1 MKKIDL
7 NINKNY
13 FTKKVNTFTSK
24 KLIQNPKKI
33 LKKKRIGAQ
42 TNYTSLYLN
51 QSSPYYNL
59 TKNPFLIKKD
69 YSNQELQ
76 TDKTCSSIKA
86 SYSKVNFYRSK
97 MRSARPKS
105 SSIKKLPILYNNNN
119 SSMNYNPSS
128 FIMNIEEERLNQEK
142 NQLNKMIKY
151 LNQQLNQLKKE
162 NEEKDIQLN
171 YEEKELKN
179 LIYSN
184 DSTEEEKDLYNIMVD
199 NNTNINKIEESKTLA
214 NNASYNLIFKIKK
227 EINNFNAKIMEEN
240 EKIEKLKSSFIYTK
254 LKEINIENNFIE
266 SQINKIASFLNN
278 SLNIKEVNDIK
289 MEEIENFEYNI
300 NVQNQIMEELENK
313 KKMLNQEELILKN
326 NIKNIGTDVEQ
337 IKKQME
343 KNTKELDALRQR
355 NKNLLKDK
363 VINSKI
369 IIRDEISSQTLAN
382 YYNSK
387 INRLK
392 KDIHFYKSK
401 LNHDEMLKSKIK
413 EQKTNMI
420 ESLKQIKNSNDYLPS
435 KLSVLKINIDNQIR
449 EEQKSQINNETIE
462 EPKNVLDEEKIE
474 KLKKI
479 YAKGRNYEKKLE
491 IKYKEIFE
499 KFKELY
505 NIYKEQ
511 NKTQGTNDEK
521 NQDENNTNNNGEN
534 QNEIEFGID
543 RNNPFY
549 TEEENN
555 NPELDLKFN
564 SIQYNQF
571 TYILFKNF
579 ESQGIVGQ
587 ESYSKIINPFVEYV
601 NGKKL
606 KYVQYPSDEF
616 NLVVEKFANI
626 ILDTINNN
634 NKYNHTLTK
643 TFLSALLI
651 NSECDIQKM
660 VEYFI
665 ILFSYTRDY
674 KTDEEK
680 YLKNIK
686 NVYTKEIKDILN
698 AINSYIENI
707 KDEKNEGNYDVY
719 FPLIKLKELIEEN
732 KINLKDKYVEFIF
745 YYLKQFDD
753 KNAKLDYLKYSKLND
768 LIPLSDDSKELQ
780 QDILL
785 TDDDNKK
792 LNTEPTK
799 QENFDNILNKN
810 KDNNIENY
818 NIDESSKKENN
829 FEENKTDESATEITI
844 DEYLKQLG
852 EAIESIKNGLKNE
865 NVSFKDF
872 VEDKKK
878 VTNVEGK
885 NIEYISIND
894 LNNKFKDIGVIL
906 SDLKLSCLCSK
917 YSLQNDLRLINIKSF
932 EEDLESK

>member
-1 MKKIDL
+1 MKKNDL
-7 NINKNY
+7 NIKQNY
-13 FTKKVNTFTSK
+13 FTKKANTFKSTR
-24 KLIQNPKKI
+24 LIQKPKKI
-33 LKKKRIGAQ
+33 LRKKGIEGQ
-42 TNYTSLYLN
+42 TSYSSLYLN
-51 QSSPYYNL
+51 QTSPYYNM
-59 TKNPFLIKKD
+59 TKNPFIIQKD
-69 YSNQELQ
+69 YLNQELQ
-76 TDKTCSSIKA
+76 TDKICSTLKA
-86 SYSKVNFYRSK
+86 SHNKTNFYKTK
-97 MRSARPKS
+97 MRSVRPLS
-105 SSIKKLPILYNNNN
+105 SSIKKLPVLNNNNN
-119 SSMNYNPSS
+119 SSMNFYPNS

-142 NQLNKMIKY
+142 NQLIKMIKY
-151 LNQQLNQLKKE
+151 LNLQLNQLKKE
-162 NEEKDIQLN
+162 NEEKDVLLN
-171 YEEKELKN
+171 HEEKELKS
-179 LIYSN
+179 LIYNN
-184 DSTEEEKDLYNIMVD
+184 DLTEEEKDLYNIMVD
-199 NNTNINKIEESKTLA
+199 SPNEVNNLEESKSMA
-214 NNASYNLIFKIKK
+214 NNASYNLIFKIKR
-227 EINNFNAKIMEEN
+227 EINNIKAKIMEED
-240 EKIEKLKSSFIYTK
+240 EKIGKLKSSLMYTK
-254 LKEINIENNFIE
+254 LKEINTENNFIE
-266 SQINKIASFLNN
+266 SQINKIASLLNN

-289 MEEIENFEYNI
+289 MEEIENFQYNI
-300 NVQNQIMEELENK
+300 NVQNQILEELENK
-313 KKMLNQEELILKN
+313 KKMLIQEELMMKN
-326 NIKNIGTDVEQ
+326 NIKNIGTDAEQ
-337 IKKQME
+337 MKKQVQ
-343 KNTKELDALRQR
+343 KNTKELDSLRQR

-363 VINSKI
+363 VINSKV
-369 IIRDEISSQTLAN
+369 IIRDEMSHQTLSHF
-382 YYNSK
+382 YYTK
-387 INRLK
+387 INQLK

-401 LNHDEMLKSKIK
+401 LNHDEILKSQIK
-413 EQKTNMI
+413 EQKNKVI
-420 ESLKQIKNSNDYLPS
+420 ESLKHARNNNNIPTDLSILKTNIENQIK
-435 KLSVLKINIDNQIR
+435 
-449 EEQKSQINNETIE
+449 EEQKSQVNNATIE
-462 EPKNVLDEEKIE
+462 EPKGILDEEKIE

-479 YAKGRNYEKKLE
+479 YAKGRNYEKQLE
-491 IKYKEIFE
+491 NKYKEIFE
-499 KFKELY
+499 KFKTVYEA
-505 NIYKEQ
+505 YKEQ
-511 NKTQGTNDEK
+511 NKTQKEK
-521 NQDENNTNNNGEN
+521 NQEENNDN
-534 QNEIEFGID
+534 QSEIEFGID

-616 NLVVEKFANI
+616 NLVVEKFTNI

>member
-1 MKKIDL
+1 MKKNDL
-7 NINKNY
+7 NIKQNY
-13 FTKKVNTFTSK
+13 FTKKANTFKSTR
-24 KLIQNPKKI
+24 LIQKPKKI
-33 LKKKRIGAQ
+33 LRKKGIEGQ
-42 TNYTSLYLN
+42 TSYSSLYLN
-51 QSSPYYNL
+51 QTSPYYNM
-59 TKNPFLIKKD
+59 TKNPFIIQKD
-69 YSNQELQ
+69 YLNQELQ
-76 TDKTCSSIKA
+76 TDKICSTLKA
-86 SYSKVNFYRSK
+86 SHNKTNFYKTK
-97 MRSARPKS
+97 MRSVRPLS
-105 SSIKKLPILYNNNN
+105 SSIKKLPVLNNNNNN
-119 SSMNYNPSS
+119 SSMNFYPNS

-142 NQLNKMIKY
+142 NQLIKMIKY
-151 LNQQLNQLKKE
+151 LNLQLNQLKKE
-162 NEEKDIQLN
+162 NEEKDVLLN
-171 YEEKELKN
+171 HEEKELKS
-179 LIYSN
+179 LIYNN
-184 DSTEEEKDLYNIMVD
+184 DLTEEEKDLYNIMVD
-199 NNTNINKIEESKTLA
+199 SPNEVNNLEESKSMT
-214 NNASYNLIFKIKK
+214 NNASYNLIFKIKR
-227 EINNFNAKIMEEN
+227 EINNIKAKIMEED
-240 EKIEKLKSSFIYTK
+240 EKIGKLKSSLMYTK
-254 LKEINIENNFIE
+254 LKEINTENNFIE
-266 SQINKIASFLNN
+266 SQINKIASLLNN

-289 MEEIENFEYNI
+289 MEEIENFQYNI
-300 NVQNQIMEELENK
+300 NVQNQILEELENK
-313 KKMLNQEELILKN
+313 KKMLIQEELMMKN
-326 NIKNIGTDVEQ
+326 NIKNIGTDAEQ
-337 IKKQME
+337 MKKQVQ
-343 KNTKELDALRQR
+343 KNTKELDSLRQR

-363 VINSKI
+363 VINSKV
-369 IIRDEISSQTLAN
+369 IIRDEMSHQTLSHF
-382 YYNSK
+382 YYTK
-387 INRLK
+387 INQLK

-401 LNHDEMLKSKIK
+401 LNHDEILKSQIK
-413 EQKTNMI
+413 EQKNKVI
-420 ESLKQIKNSNDYLPS
+420 ESLKHARNNNNIPTDLSILKTNLENQIK
-435 KLSVLKINIDNQIR
+435 
-449 EEQKSQINNETIE
+449 EEQKSQVNNVTIE
-462 EPKNVLDEEKIE
+462 EPKGILDEEKIE

-479 YAKGRNYEKKLE
+479 YAKGRNYEKQLE
-491 IKYKEIFE
+491 NKYKEIFE
-499 KFKELY
+499 KFKTVYEA
-505 NIYKEQ
+505 YKEQ
-511 NKTQGTNDEK
+511 NKTQKEK
-521 NQDENNTNNNGEN
+521 NQEENNDN
-534 QNEIEFGID
+534 QSEIEFGID

-579 ESQGIVGQ
+579 ESKGIVGQ

-616 NLVVEKFANI
+616 NLAVEKFANI

>member
-1 MKKIDL
+1 MKKNDL
-7 NINKNY
+7 NIKQNY
-13 FTKKVNTFTSK
+13 FTKKANTFKSTR
-24 KLIQNPKKI
+24 LIQKPKKI
-33 LKKKRIGAQ
+33 LRKKGIEGQ
-42 TNYTSLYLN
+42 TSYSSLYLN
-51 QSSPYYNL
+51 QTSPYYNM
-59 TKNPFLIKKD
+59 TKNPFIIQKD
-69 YSNQELQ
+69 YLNQELQ
-76 TDKTCSSIKA
+76 TDKICSTLKA
-86 SYSKVNFYRSK
+86 SHNKTNFYKTK
-97 MRSARPKS
+97 MRSVRPLS
-105 SSIKKLPILYNNNN
+105 SSIKKLPVLNNNNNN
-119 SSMNYNPSS
+119 SSMNFYPNS

-142 NQLNKMIKY
+142 NQLIKMIKY
-151 LNQQLNQLKKE
+151 LNLQLNQLKKE
-162 NEEKDIQLN
+162 NEEKDVLLN
-171 YEEKELKN
+171 HEEKELKS
-179 LIYSN
+179 LIYNN
-184 DSTEEEKDLYNIMVD
+184 DLTEEEKDLYNIMVD
-199 NNTNINKIEESKTLA
+199 SPNEVNNLEESKSMA
-214 NNASYNLIFKIKK
+214 NNASYNLIFKIKR
-227 EINNFNAKIMEEN
+227 EINNIKAKIMEED
-240 EKIEKLKSSFIYTK
+240 EKIGKLKSSLMYTK
-254 LKEINIENNFIE
+254 LKEINTENNFIE

-289 MEEIENFEYNI
+289 MEEIENFQYNI
-300 NVQNQIMEELENK
+300 NVQNQILEELENK
-313 KKMLNQEELILKN
+313 KKMLIQEELMMKN
-326 NIKNIGTDVEQ
+326 NIKNIGTDAEQ
-337 IKKQME
+337 MKKQVQ
-343 KNTKELDALRQR
+343 KNTKELDSLRQR

-363 VINSKI
+363 VINSKV
-369 IIRDEISSQTLAN
+369 IIRDEMSHQTLSHF
-382 YYNSK
+382 YYTK
-387 INRLK
+387 INQLK

-401 LNHDEMLKSKIK
+401 LNHDEILKSQIK
-413 EQKTNMI
+413 EQKNKVI
-420 ESLKQIKNSNDYLPS
+420 ESLKHAKNNSNIPTDLSILKTNLENQIK
-435 KLSVLKINIDNQIR
+435 
-449 EEQKSQINNETIE
+449 EEQKSQVNNVTIE
-462 EPKNVLDEEKIE
+462 EPKGILDEEKIE

-479 YAKGRNYEKKLE
+479 YAKGRNYEKQLE
-491 IKYKEIFE
+491 NKYKEIFE
-499 KFKELY
+499 KFKTVYEA
-505 NIYKEQ
+505 YKEQ
-511 NKTQGTNDEK
+511 NKTQKEK
-521 NQDENNTNNNGEN
+521 NQEENNDN
-534 QNEIEFGID
+534 QSEIEFGID

-616 NLVVEKFANI
+616 NLVVEKFTNI

>member
-1 MKKIDL
+1 MKKNDL
-7 NINKNY
+7 NIKQNY
-13 FTKKVNTFTSK
+13 FTKKANTFKSTR
-24 KLIQNPKKI
+24 LIQKPKKI
-33 LKKKRIGAQ
+33 LRKKGIEGQ
-42 TNYTSLYLN
+42 TSYSSLYLN
-51 QSSPYYNL
+51 QTSPYYNM
-59 TKNPFLIKKD
+59 TKNPFIIQKD
-69 YSNQELQ
+69 YLNQELQ
-76 TDKTCSSIKA
+76 TDKICSTLKA
-86 SYSKVNFYRSK
+86 SHNKTNFYKTK
-97 MRSARPKS
+97 MRSVRPLS
-105 SSIKKLPILYNNNN
+105 SSIKKLPVLNNNNNN
-119 SSMNYNPSS
+119 SSMNFYPNS

-142 NQLNKMIKY
+142 NQLIKMIKY
-151 LNQQLNQLKKE
+151 LNLQLNQLKKE
-162 NEEKDIQLN
+162 NEEKDVLLN
-171 YEEKELKN
+171 HEEKELKS
-179 LIYSN
+179 LIYNN
-184 DSTEEEKDLYNIMVD
+184 DLTEEEKDLYNIMVD
-199 NNTNINKIEESKTLA
+199 SPNEVNNLEESKSMA
-214 NNASYNLIFKIKK
+214 NNASYNLIFKIKR
-227 EINNFNAKIMEEN
+227 EINNIKAKIMEED
-240 EKIEKLKSSFIYTK
+240 EKIGKLKSSLMYTK
-254 LKEINIENNFIE
+254 LKEINTENNFIE
-266 SQINKIASFLNN
+266 SQINKIASLLNN

-289 MEEIENFEYNI
+289 MEEIENFQYNI
-300 NVQNQIMEELENK
+300 NVQNQILEELENK
-313 KKMLNQEELILKN
+313 KKMLIQEELMMKN
-326 NIKNIGTDVEQ
+326 NIKNIGTDAEQ
-337 IKKQME
+337 MKKQVQ
-343 KNTKELDALRQR
+343 KNTKELDSLRQR

-363 VINSKI
+363 VINSKV
-369 IIRDEISSQTLAN
+369 IIRDEMSHQTLSHF
-382 YYNSK
+382 YYTK
-387 INRLK
+387 INQLK

-401 LNHDEMLKSKIK
+401 LNHDEILKSQIK
-413 EQKTNMI
+413 EQKNKVI
-420 ESLKQIKNSNDYLPS
+420 ESLKHAKNNSNIPTDLSILKTNLENQIK
-435 KLSVLKINIDNQIR
+435 
-449 EEQKSQINNETIE
+449 EEQKSQVNNVTIE
-462 EPKNVLDEEKIE
+462 EPKGILDEEKIE

-479 YAKGRNYEKKLE
+479 YAKGRNYEKQLE
-491 IKYKEIFE
+491 NKYKEIFE
-499 KFKELY
+499 KFKTVYEA
-505 NIYKEQ
+505 YKEQ
-511 NKTQGTNDEK
+511 NKTQKEK
-521 NQDENNTNNNGEN
+521 NQEENNDN
-534 QNEIEFGID
+534 QSEIEFGID

>member
-1 MKKIDL
+1 MKKNDL
-7 NINKNY
+7 NIKQNY
-13 FTKKVNTFTSK
+13 FTKKANTFKSTR
-24 KLIQNPKKI
+24 LIQKPKKI
-33 LKKKRIGAQ
+33 LRKKGIEGQ
-42 TNYTSLYLN
+42 TSYSSLYLN
-51 QSSPYYNL
+51 QTSPYYNM
-59 TKNPFLIKKD
+59 TKNPFIIQKD
-69 YSNQELQ
+69 YLNQELQ
-76 TDKTCSSIKA
+76 TDKICSTLKA
-86 SYSKVNFYRSK
+86 SHNKTNFYKTK
-97 MRSARPKS
+97 MRSVRPLS
-105 SSIKKLPILYNNNN
+105 SSIKKLPVLNNNNNN
-119 SSMNYNPSS
+119 SSMNFYPNS

-142 NQLNKMIKY
+142 NQLIKMIKY
-151 LNQQLNQLKKE
+151 LNLQLNQLKKE
-162 NEEKDIQLN
+162 NEEKDVLLN
-171 YEEKELKN
+171 HEEKELKS
-179 LIYSN
+179 LIYNN
-184 DSTEEEKDLYNIMVD
+184 DLTEEEKDLYNIMVD
-199 NNTNINKIEESKTLA
+199 SPNEVNNLEESKSMA
-214 NNASYNLIFKIKK
+214 NNASYNLIFKIKR
-227 EINNFNAKIMEEN
+227 EINNIKAKIMEED
-240 EKIEKLKSSFIYTK
+240 EKIGKLKSSLMYTK
-254 LKEINIENNFIE
+254 LKEINTENNFIE
-266 SQINKIASFLNN
+266 SQINKIASLLNN

-289 MEEIENFEYNI
+289 MEEIENYQYNI
-300 NVQNQIMEELENK
+300 NVQNQILEELENK
-313 KKMLNQEELILKN
+313 KKMLIQEELMMKN
-326 NIKNIGTDVEQ
+326 NIKNIGTDAEQ
-337 IKKQME
+337 MKKQVQ
-343 KNTKELDALRQR
+343 KNTKELDSLRQR

-363 VINSKI
+363 VINSKV
-369 IIRDEISSQTLAN
+369 IIRDEMSHQTLSN
-382 YYNSK
+382 FYYSK
-387 INRLK
+387 INQLK

-401 LNHDEMLKSKIK
+401 LNHDEILKSQIK
-413 EQKTNMI
+413 EQKNKVI
-420 ESLKQIKNSNDYLPS
+420 ESLKHAKNNSNIPTDLSILKTNLENQIK
-435 KLSVLKINIDNQIR
+435 
-449 EEQKSQINNETIE
+449 EEQKSQVNNVTIE
-462 EPKNVLDEEKIE
+462 EPKGILDEEKIE

-479 YAKGRNYEKKLE
+479 YAKGRNYEKQLE
-491 IKYKEIFE
+491 NKYKEIFE
-499 KFKELY
+499 KFKTVYEA
-505 NIYKEQ
+505 YKEQ
-511 NKTQGTNDEK
+511 NKTQKEK
-521 NQDENNTNNNGEN
+521 NQEENNDN
-534 QNEIEFGID
+534 QSEIEFGID

>member
-1 MKKIDL
+1 MKKNDL
-7 NINKNY
+7 NIKQNY
-13 FTKKVNTFTSK
+13 FTKKANTFKSTR
-24 KLIQNPKKI
+24 LIQKPKKI
-33 LKKKRIGAQ
+33 LRKKGIEGQ
-42 TNYTSLYLN
+42 TSYSSLYLN
-51 QSSPYYNL
+51 QTSPYYNM
-59 TKNPFLIKKD
+59 TKNPFIIQKD
-69 YSNQELQ
+69 YLNQELQ
-76 TDKTCSSIKA
+76 TDKICSTLKA
-86 SYSKVNFYRSK
+86 SHNKTNFYKTK
-97 MRSARPKS
+97 MRSVRPLS
-105 SSIKKLPILYNNNN
+105 SSIKKLPVLNNNNNN
-119 SSMNYNPSS
+119 SSMNFYPNS

-142 NQLNKMIKY
+142 NQLIKMIKY
-151 LNQQLNQLKKE
+151 LNLQLNQLKKE
-162 NEEKDIQLN
+162 NEEKDVLLN
-171 YEEKELKN
+171 HEEKELKS
-179 LIYSN
+179 LIYNN
-184 DSTEEEKDLYNIMVD
+184 DLTEEEKDLYNIMVD
-199 NNTNINKIEESKTLA
+199 SPNEVNNLEESKSMA
-214 NNASYNLIFKIKK
+214 NNASYNLIFKIKR
-227 EINNFNAKIMEEN
+227 EINNIKAKIMEED
-240 EKIEKLKSSFIYTK
+240 EKIGKLKSSLMYTK
-254 LKEINIENNFIE
+254 LKEINTENNFIE

-289 MEEIENFEYNI
+289 MEEIENFQYNI
-300 NVQNQIMEELENK
+300 NVQNQILEELENK
-313 KKMLNQEELILKN
+313 KKMLIQEELMMKN
-326 NIKNIGTDVEQ
+326 NIKNIGTDAEQ
-337 IKKQME
+337 MKKQVQ
-343 KNTKELDALRQR
+343 KNTKELDSLRQR

-363 VINSKI
+363 VINSKV
-369 IIRDEISSQTLAN
+369 IIRDEMSHQTLSHF
-382 YYNSK
+382 YYTK
-387 INRLK
+387 INQLK

-401 LNHDEMLKSKIK
+401 LNHDEILKSQIK
-413 EQKTNMI
+413 EQKNKVI
-420 ESLKQIKNSNDYLPS
+420 DSLKHARNNNNIPTDLSILKTNLENQIK
-435 KLSVLKINIDNQIR
+435 
-449 EEQKSQINNETIE
+449 EEQKSQVNNVTIE
-462 EPKNVLDEEKIE
+462 EPKGILDEEKIE

-479 YAKGRNYEKKLE
+479 YAKGRNYEKQLE
-491 IKYKEIFE
+491 NKYKEIFE
-499 KFKELY
+499 KFKTVYEA
-505 NIYKEQ
+505 YKEQ
-511 NKTQGTNDEK
+511 NKTQKEK
-521 NQDENNTNNNGEN
+521 NQEENNDN
-534 QNEIEFGID
+534 QSEIEFGID

>member
-1 MKKIDL
+1 MKKNDL
-7 NINKNY
+7 NIKQNY
-13 FTKKVNTFTSK
+13 FTKKANTFKSTR
-24 KLIQNPKKI
+24 LIQKPKKI
-33 LKKKRIGAQ
+33 LRKKGIEGQ
-42 TNYTSLYLN
+42 TSYSSLYLN
-51 QSSPYYNL
+51 QTSPYYNM
-59 TKNPFLIKKD
+59 TKNPFIIQKD
-69 YSNQELQ
+69 YLNQELQ
-76 TDKTCSSIKA
+76 TDKICSTLKA
-86 SYSKVNFYRSK
+86 SHNKTNFYKTK
-97 MRSARPKS
+97 MRSVRPLS
-105 SSIKKLPILYNNNN
+105 SSIKKLPVLNNNNNN
-119 SSMNYNPSS
+119 SSMNFYPNS

-142 NQLNKMIKY
+142 NQLIKMIKY
-151 LNQQLNQLKKE
+151 LNLQLNQLKKE
-162 NEEKDIQLN
+162 NEEKDVLLN
-171 YEEKELKN
+171 HEEKELKS
-179 LIYSN
+179 LIYNN
-184 DSTEEEKDLYNIMVD
+184 DLTEEEKDLYNIMVD
-199 NNTNINKIEESKTLA
+199 SPNEVNNLEESKSMA
-214 NNASYNLIFKIKK
+214 NNASYNLIFKIKR
-227 EINNFNAKIMEEN
+227 EINNIKAKIMEED
-240 EKIEKLKSSFIYTK
+240 EKIGKLKSSLMYTK
-254 LKEINIENNFIE
+254 LKEINTENNFIE
-266 SQINKIASFLNN
+266 SQINKIASLLNN

-289 MEEIENFEYNI
+289 MEEIENFQYNI
-300 NVQNQIMEELENK
+300 NVQNQILEELENK
-313 KKMLNQEELILKN
+313 KKMLIQEELMMKN
-326 NIKNIGTDVEQ
+326 NIKNIGTDAEQ
-337 IKKQME
+337 MKKQVQ
-343 KNTKELDALRQR
+343 KNTKELDSLRQR

-363 VINSKI
+363 VINSKV
-369 IIRDEISSQTLAN
+369 IIRDEMSHQTLSHF
-382 YYNSK
+382 YYTK
-387 INRLK
+387 INQLK

-401 LNHDEMLKSKIK
+401 LNHDEILKSQIK
-413 EQKTNMI
+413 EQKNKVI
-420 ESLKQIKNSNDYLPS
+420 ESLKHARNNSNIPTDLSILKTNLENQIK
-435 KLSVLKINIDNQIR
+435 
-449 EEQKSQINNETIE
+449 EEQKSQVNNVTIE
-462 EPKNVLDEEKIE
+462 EPKGILDEEKIE

-479 YAKGRNYEKKLE
+479 YAKGRNYEKQLE
-491 IKYKEIFE
+491 NKYKEIFE
-499 KFKELY
+499 KFKTVYEA
-505 NIYKEQ
+505 YKEQ
-511 NKTQGTNDEK
+511 NKTQKEK
-521 NQDENNTNNNGEN
+521 NQEENNDN
-534 QNEIEFGID
+534 QSEIEFGID

-616 NLVVEKFANI
+616 NLVVEKFTNI
-626 ILDTINNN
+626 ISDTINNN

>member
-1 MKKIDL
+1 MKKNDL
-7 NINKNY
+7 NIKQNY
-13 FTKKVNTFTSK
+13 FTKKANTFKSTR
-24 KLIQNPKKI
+24 LIQKPKKI
-33 LKKKRIGAQ
+33 LRKKGTEGKA
-42 TNYTSLYLN
+42 NYSALYLN
-51 QSSPYYNL
+51 QTSPYYNM
-59 TKNPFLIKKD
+59 TKNPFIIQKD
-69 YSNQELQ
+69 YLNQELQ
-76 TDKTCSSIKA
+76 TDKTCSTLKA
-86 SYSKVNFYRSK
+86 SHNNMNYYKTK
-97 MRSARPKS
+97 MRRVRPLS
-105 SSIKKLPILYNNNN
+105 SSIKKLPVLYNNNN
-119 SSMNYNPSS
+119 SSMSFYPNS

-142 NQLNKMIKY
+142 NQLIKMIKC
-151 LNQQLNQLKKE
+151 LNLQLNQLKKE
-162 NEEKDIQLN
+162 NEEKDILLN
-171 YEEKELKN
+171 HEEKELKN
-179 LIYSN
+179 LIYNN
-184 DSTEEEKDLYNIMVD
+184 DLTEEEKDLYNIMVD
-199 NNTNINKIEESKTLA
+199 SPSEVNKLEESKTMG
-214 NNASYNLIFKIKK
+214 NNASYNLIFKIRR
-227 EINNFNAKIMEEN
+227 EINNIKAKIMEED
-240 EKIEKLKSSFIYTK
+240 EKIGKLKSSLIYTK
-254 LKEINIENNFIE
+254 LKEINTENNFIE
-266 SQINKIASFLNN
+266 SQINKIASLLNN
-278 SLNIKEVNDIK
+278 SLNVKEVNDIK
-289 MEEIENFEYNI
+289 MEEIENFQYNI
-300 NVQNQIMEELENK
+300 NVQNQILEELENK
-313 KKMLNQEELILKN
+313 KKMLIQEELMMKN
-326 NIKNIGTDVEQ
+326 NIKNIGTDAEQ
-337 IKKQME
+337 MKKLVQ
-343 KNTKELDALRQR
+343 KNTKELDSLRQK

-363 VINSKI
+363 VINSKV
-369 IIRDEISSQTLAN
+369 IIRDEMSQQTLSH
-382 YYNSK
+382 YYYSK
-387 INRLK
+387 INQLK

-401 LNHDEMLKSKIK
+401 LNHDEILKSQIK
-413 EQKTNMI
+413 EQKNKVI
-420 ESLKQIKNSNDYLPS
+420 ESLKNAKNNSNIPSELSILKTNIENQIK
-435 KLSVLKINIDNQIR
+435 
-449 EEQKSQINNETIE
+449 EEQKSHINNETIE
-462 EPKNVLDEEKIE
+462 EPKGILDEEKIE

-479 YAKGRNYEKKLE
+479 YAKGRNYEKQLE
-491 IKYKEIFE
+491 NKYKEIFE
-499 KFKELY
+499 KFKTVYEA
-505 NIYKEQ
+505 YKEQ
-511 NKTQGTNDEK
+511 NKTQKEK
-521 NQDENNTNNNGEN
+521 NQEENNDN
-534 QNEIEFGID
+534 QSEIEFGID

-555 NPELDLKFN
+555 NPEFDLKFN

-587 ESYSKIINPFVEYV
+587 ESYTKIINPFVEFV
-601 NGKKL
+601 NDKKL

-616 NLVVEKFANI
+616 ELVVEKFANI
-626 ILDTINNN
+626 ILDTINSN

-651 NSECDIQKM
+651 NSECDLQKM

-680 YLKNIK
+680 YLKNLK
-686 NVYTKEIKDILN
+686 NVYSKEIKDILN
-698 AINSYIENI
+698 AINSYIENT
-707 KDEKNEGNYDVY
+707 KDEKNEERYDVY

-753 KNAKLDYLKYSKLND
+753 KNAKLDYLQYSKLND
-768 LIPLSDDSKELQ
+768 LIPLSDDSKEMQ

-810 KDNNIENY
+810 KDNNIENF
-818 NIDESSKKENN
+818 NIEESSKKENN

-865 NVSFKDF
+865 NISFKDF

-878 VTNVEGK
+878 VTNLEGK

>member
-1 MKKIDL
+1 MKKNDL
-7 NINKNY
+7 NIKQNY
-13 FTKKVNTFTSK
+13 FTKKANTFKSTR
-24 KLIQNPKKI
+24 LIQKPKKI
-33 LKKKRIGAQ
+33 LRKKGIEGQ
-42 TNYTSLYLN
+42 TSYSSLYLN
-51 QSSPYYNL
+51 QTSPYYNM
-59 TKNPFLIKKD
+59 TKNPFIIQKD
-69 YSNQELQ
+69 YLNQELQ
-76 TDKTCSSIKA
+76 TDKICSTLKA
-86 SYSKVNFYRSK
+86 SHNKTNFYKTK
-97 MRSARPKS
+97 MRSVRPLS
-105 SSIKKLPILYNNNN
+105 SSIKKLPVLNNNNNN
-119 SSMNYNPSS
+119 SSMNFYPNS

-142 NQLNKMIKY
+142 NQLIKMIKY
-151 LNQQLNQLKKE
+151 LNLQLNQLKKE
-162 NEEKDIQLN
+162 NEEKDVLLN
-171 YEEKELKN
+171 HEEKELKS
-179 LIYSN
+179 LIYNN
-184 DSTEEEKDLYNIMVD
+184 DLTEEEKDLYNIMVD
-199 NNTNINKIEESKTLA
+199 SPNEVNNLEESKSMA
-214 NNASYNLIFKIKK
+214 NNASYNLIFKIKR
-227 EINNFNAKIMEEN
+227 EINNIKAKIMEED
-240 EKIEKLKSSFIYTK
+240 EKIGKLKSSLMYTK
-254 LKEINIENNFIE
+254 LKEINTENNFIE

-289 MEEIENFEYNI
+289 MEEIENFQYNI
-300 NVQNQIMEELENK
+300 NVQNQILEELENK
-313 KKMLNQEELILKN
+313 KKMLIQEELMMKN
-326 NIKNIGTDVEQ
+326 NIKNIGTDAEQ
-337 IKKQME
+337 MKKQVQ
-343 KNTKELDALRQR
+343 KNTKELDSLRQR

-363 VINSKI
+363 VINSKV
-369 IIRDEISSQTLAN
+369 IIRDEMSHQTLSHF
-382 YYNSK
+382 YYTK
-387 INRLK
+387 INQLK

-401 LNHDEMLKSKIK
+401 LNHDEILKSQIK
-413 EQKTNMI
+413 EQKNKVI
-420 ESLKQIKNSNDYLPS
+420 ESLKHAKNNSNIPTDLSILKTYLENQIK
-435 KLSVLKINIDNQIR
+435 
-449 EEQKSQINNETIE
+449 EEQNSQVNNATIE
-462 EPKNVLDEEKIE
+462 EPKGILDEEKIE

-479 YAKGRNYEKKLE
+479 YAKGRNYEKQLE
-491 IKYKEIFE
+491 NKYKEIFE
-499 KFKELY
+499 KFKTVYEA
-505 NIYKEQ
+505 YKEQ
-511 NKTQGTNDEK
+511 NKTQKEK
-521 NQDENNTNNNGEN
+521 NQEENNDN
-534 QNEIEFGID
+534 QSEIEFGID

-872 VEDKKK
+872 VGDKKK

>member
-1 MKKIDL
+1 MKKNDL
-7 NINKNY
+7 NIKQNY
-13 FTKKVNTFTSK
+13 FTKKANTFKSTR
-24 KLIQNPKKI
+24 LIQKPKKI
-33 LKKKRIGAQ
+33 LRKKGIEGQ
-42 TNYTSLYLN
+42 TSYSSLYLN
-51 QSSPYYNL
+51 QTSPYYNM
-59 TKNPFLIKKD
+59 TKNPFIIQKD
-69 YSNQELQ
+69 YLNQELQ
-76 TDKTCSSIKA
+76 TDKICSTLKA
-86 SYSKVNFYRSK
+86 SHNKTNFYKTK
-97 MRSARPKS
+97 MRSVRPLS
-105 SSIKKLPILYNNNN
+105 SSIKKLPVLNNNNNN
-119 SSMNYNPSS
+119 SSMNFYPNS

-142 NQLNKMIKY
+142 NQLIKMIKY
-151 LNQQLNQLKKE
+151 LNLQLNQLKKE
-162 NEEKDIQLN
+162 NEEKDVLLN
-171 YEEKELKN
+171 HEEKELKS
-179 LIYSN
+179 LIYNN
-184 DSTEEEKDLYNIMVD
+184 DLTEEEKDLYNIMVD
-199 NNTNINKIEESKTLA
+199 SPNEVNNLEESKSMA
-214 NNASYNLIFKIKK
+214 NNASYNLIFKIKR
-227 EINNFNAKIMEEN
+227 EINNIKAKIMEED
-240 EKIEKLKSSFIYTK
+240 EKIGKLKSSLMYTK
-254 LKEINIENNFIE
+254 LKEINTENNFIE
-266 SQINKIASFLNN
+266 SQINKIASLLNN
-278 SLNIKEVNDIK
+278 SLTIKEVNDIK
-289 MEEIENFEYNI
+289 MEEIENFQYNI
-300 NVQNQIMEELENK
+300 NVQNQILEELENK
-313 KKMLNQEELILKN
+313 KKMLIQEELMMKN
-326 NIKNIGTDVEQ
+326 NIKNIGTDAEQ
-337 IKKQME
+337 MKKQVQ
-343 KNTKELDALRQR
+343 KNTKELDSLRQR

-363 VINSKI
+363 VINSKV
-369 IIRDEISSQTLAN
+369 IIRDEMSHQTLSHF
-382 YYNSK
+382 YYTK
-387 INRLK
+387 INQLK

-401 LNHDEMLKSKIK
+401 LNHDEILKSQIK
-413 EQKTNMI
+413 EQKNKVI
-420 ESLKQIKNSNDYLPS
+420 ESLKHTKNNSNIPTDLSILKTNLENQIK
-435 KLSVLKINIDNQIR
+435 
-449 EEQKSQINNETIE
+449 EEQKSQVNNVTIE
-462 EPKNVLDEEKIE
+462 EPKGILDEEKIE

-479 YAKGRNYEKKLE
+479 YAKGRNYEKQLE
-491 IKYKEIFE
+491 NKYKEIFE
-499 KFKELY
+499 KFKTVYEA
-505 NIYKEQ
+505 YKEQ
-511 NKTQGTNDEK
+511 NKTQKEK
-521 NQDENNTNNNGEN
+521 NQEENNDN
-534 QNEIEFGID
+534 QSEIEFGID

-601 NGKKL
+601 NSKKL

-626 ILDTINNN
+626 ILNTINNN

>member
-1 MKKIDL
+1 MKKNDL
-7 NINKNY
+7 NIKQNY
-13 FTKKVNTFTSK
+13 FTKKANTFKSTR
-24 KLIQNPKKI
+24 LIQKPKKI
-33 LKKKRIGAQ
+33 LRKKGIEGQ
-42 TNYTSLYLN
+42 TSYSSLYLN
-51 QSSPYYNL
+51 QTSPYYNM
-59 TKNPFLIKKD
+59 TKNPFIIQKD
-69 YSNQELQ
+69 YLNQELQ
-76 TDKTCSSIKA
+76 TDKICSTLKA
-86 SYSKVNFYRSK
+86 SHNKTNFYKTK
-97 MRSARPKS
+97 MRSVRPLS
-105 SSIKKLPILYNNNN
+105 SSIKKLPVLNNNNN
-119 SSMNYNPSS
+119 SSMNFYPNS

-142 NQLNKMIKY
+142 NQLIKMIKY
-151 LNQQLNQLKKE
+151 LNLQLNQLKKE
-162 NEEKDIQLN
+162 NEEKDVLLN
-171 YEEKELKN
+171 HEEKELKS
-179 LIYSN
+179 LIYNN
-184 DSTEEEKDLYNIMVD
+184 DLTEEEKDLYNIMVD
-199 NNTNINKIEESKTLA
+199 SPNEVNNLEESKSMA
-214 NNASYNLIFKIKK
+214 NNASYNLIFKIKR
-227 EINNFNAKIMEEN
+227 EINNIKAKIMEED
-240 EKIEKLKSSFIYTK
+240 EKIGKLKSSLMYTK
-254 LKEINIENNFIE
+254 LKEINTENNFIE
-266 SQINKIASFLNN
+266 SQINKIASLLNN

-289 MEEIENFEYNI
+289 MEEIENYQYNI
-300 NVQNQIMEELENK
+300 NVQNQILEELENK
-313 KKMLNQEELILKN
+313 KKMLIQEELMMKN
-326 NIKNIGTDVEQ
+326 NIKNIGTDAEQ
-337 IKKQME
+337 MKKQVQ
-343 KNTKELDALRQR
+343 KNTKELDSLRQR

-363 VINSKI
+363 VINSKV
-369 IIRDEISSQTLAN
+369 IIRDEMSHQTLSHF
-382 YYNSK
+382 YYTK
-387 INRLK
+387 INQLK

-401 LNHDEMLKSKIK
+401 LNHDEILKSQIK
-413 EQKTNMI
+413 EQKNKVI
-420 ESLKQIKNSNDYLPS
+420 ESLKHARNNSNIPTDLSILKTNLENQIK
-435 KLSVLKINIDNQIR
+435 
-449 EEQKSQINNETIE
+449 EEQKSQVNNVTIE
-462 EPKNVLDEEKIE
+462 EPKGILDEEKIE

-479 YAKGRNYEKKLE
+479 YAKGRNYEKQLE
-491 IKYKEIFE
+491 NKYKEIFE
-499 KFKELY
+499 KFKTVYEA
-505 NIYKEQ
+505 YKEQ
-511 NKTQGTNDEK
+511 NKTQKEK
-521 NQDENNTNNNGEN
+521 NQEENNDN
-534 QNEIEFGID
+534 QSEIEFGID

>member
-1 MKKIDL
+1 M
-7 NINKNY
+7 
-13 FTKKVNTFTSK
+13 
-24 KLIQNPKKI
+24 
-33 LKKKRIGAQ
+33 
-42 TNYTSLYLN
+42 
-51 QSSPYYNL
+51 
-59 TKNPFLIKKD
+59 TKNPFIIQKD
-69 YSNQELQ
+69 YLNQELQ
-76 TDKTCSSIKA
+76 TDKICSTLKA
-86 SYSKVNFYRSK
+86 SHNKTNFYKTK
-97 MRSARPKS
+97 MRSVRPLS
-105 SSIKKLPILYNNNN
+105 SSIKKLPVLNNNNNN
-119 SSMNYNPSS
+119 SSMNFYPNS

-142 NQLNKMIKY
+142 NQLIKMIKY
-151 LNQQLNQLKKE
+151 LNLQLNQLKKE
-162 NEEKDIQLN
+162 NEEKDVLLN
-171 YEEKELKN
+171 HEEKELKS
-179 LIYSN
+179 LIYNN
-184 DSTEEEKDLYNIMVD
+184 DLTEEEKDLYNIMVD
-199 NNTNINKIEESKTLA
+199 SPNEVNNLEESKSMA
-214 NNASYNLIFKIKK
+214 NNASYNLIFKIKR
-227 EINNFNAKIMEEN
+227 EINNIKAKIMEED
-240 EKIEKLKSSFIYTK
+240 EKIGKLKSSLMYTK
-254 LKEINIENNFIE
+254 LKEINTENNFIE
-266 SQINKIASFLNN
+266 SQINKIASLLNN

-289 MEEIENFEYNI
+289 MEEIENFQYNI
-300 NVQNQIMEELENK
+300 NVQNQILEELENK
-313 KKMLNQEELILKN
+313 KKMLIQEELMMKN
-326 NIKNIGTDVEQ
+326 NIKNIGTDAEQ
-337 IKKQME
+337 MKKQVQ
-343 KNTKELDALRQR
+343 KNTKELDSLRQR

-363 VINSKI
+363 VINSKV
-369 IIRDEISSQTLAN
+369 IIRDEMSHQTLSHF
-382 YYNSK
+382 YYTK
-387 INRLK
+387 INQLK

-401 LNHDEMLKSKIK
+401 LNHDEILKSQIK
-413 EQKTNMI
+413 EQKNKVI
-420 ESLKQIKNSNDYLPS
+420 ESLKHARNNNNIPTDLSILKTNLENQIK
-435 KLSVLKINIDNQIR
+435 
-449 EEQKSQINNETIE
+449 EEQKSQVNNVTIE
-462 EPKNVLDEEKIE
+462 EPKGILDEEKIE

-479 YAKGRNYEKKLE
+479 YAKGRNYEKQLE
-491 IKYKEIFE
+491 NKYKEIFE
-499 KFKELY
+499 KFKTVYEA
-505 NIYKEQ
+505 YKEQ
-511 NKTQGTNDEK
+511 NKTQKEK
-521 NQDENNTNNNGEN
+521 NQEENNDN
-534 QNEIEFGID
+534 QSEIEFGID

-616 NLVVEKFANI
+616 NLVVEKFTNI

-698 AINSYIENI
+698 AINSYIENT

>member
-1 MKKIDL
+1 M
-7 NINKNY
+7 
-13 FTKKVNTFTSK
+13 
-24 KLIQNPKKI
+24 
-33 LKKKRIGAQ
+33 
-42 TNYTSLYLN
+42 
-51 QSSPYYNL
+51 
-59 TKNPFLIKKD
+59 
-69 YSNQELQ
+69 
-76 TDKTCSSIKA
+76 
-86 SYSKVNFYRSK
+86 
-97 MRSARPKS
+97 
-105 SSIKKLPILYNNNN
+105 
-119 SSMNYNPSS
+119 
-128 FIMNIEEERLNQEK
+128 
-142 NQLNKMIKY
+142 
-151 LNQQLNQLKKE
+151 
-162 NEEKDIQLN
+162 
-171 YEEKELKN
+171 
-179 LIYSN
+179 
-184 DSTEEEKDLYNIMVD
+184 
-199 NNTNINKIEESKTLA
+199 
-214 NNASYNLIFKIKK
+214 
-227 EINNFNAKIMEEN
+227 
-240 EKIEKLKSSFIYTK
+240 
-254 LKEINIENNFIE
+254 
-266 SQINKIASFLNN
+266 
-278 SLNIKEVNDIK
+278 
-289 MEEIENFEYNI
+289 
-300 NVQNQIMEELENK
+300 
-313 KKMLNQEELILKN
+313 
-326 NIKNIGTDVEQ
+326 
-337 IKKQME
+337 
-343 KNTKELDALRQR
+343 
-355 NKNLLKDK
+355 
-363 VINSKI
+363 
-369 IIRDEISSQTLAN
+369 
-382 YYNSK
+382 
-387 INRLK
+387 
-392 KDIHFYKSK
+392 
-401 LNHDEMLKSKIK
+401 
-413 EQKTNMI
+413 
-420 ESLKQIKNSNDYLPS
+420 
-435 KLSVLKINIDNQIR
+435 
-449 EEQKSQINNETIE
+449 
-462 EPKNVLDEEKIE
+462 
-474 KLKKI
+474 
-479 YAKGRNYEKKLE
+479 
-491 IKYKEIFE
+491 
-499 KFKELY
+499 
-505 NIYKEQ
+505 
-511 NKTQGTNDEK
+511 
-521 NQDENNTNNNGEN
+521 
-534 QNEIEFGID
+534 
-543 RNNPFY
+543 
-549 TEEENN
+549 
-555 NPELDLKFN
+555 
-564 SIQYNQF
+564 
-571 TYILFKNF
+571 
-579 ESQGIVGQ
+579 
-587 ESYSKIINPFVEYV
+587 
-601 NGKKL
+601 
-606 KYVQYPSDEF
+606 
-616 NLVVEKFANI
+616 
-626 ILDTINNN
+626 
-634 NKYNHTLTK
+634 TK

>member
-1 MKKIDL
+1 MKKNDL
-7 NINKNY
+7 NIKQNY
-13 FTKKVNTFTSK
+13 FTKKANTFKSTR
-24 KLIQNPKKI
+24 LIQKPKKI
-33 LKKKRIGAQ
+33 LRKKGIEGQ
-42 TNYTSLYLN
+42 TSYSSLYLN
-51 QSSPYYNL
+51 QTSPYYNM
-59 TKNPFLIKKD
+59 TKNPFIIQKD
-69 YSNQELQ
+69 YLNQELQ
-76 TDKTCSSIKA
+76 TDKICSTLKA
-86 SYSKVNFYRSK
+86 SHNKTNFYKTK
-97 MRSARPKS
+97 MRSVRPLS
-105 SSIKKLPILYNNNN
+105 SSIKKLPVLNNNNN
-119 SSMNYNPSS
+119 SSMNFYPNS

-142 NQLNKMIKY
+142 NQLIKMIKY
-151 LNQQLNQLKKE
+151 LNLQLNQLKKE
-162 NEEKDIQLN
+162 NEEKDVLLN
-171 YEEKELKN
+171 HEEKELKS
-179 LIYSN
+179 LIYNN
-184 DSTEEEKDLYNIMVD
+184 DLTEEEKDLYNIMVD
-199 NNTNINKIEESKTLA
+199 SPNEVNNLEESKSMA
-214 NNASYNLIFKIKK
+214 NNASYNLIFKIKR
-227 EINNFNAKIMEEN
+227 EINNIKAKIMEED
-240 EKIEKLKSSFIYTK
+240 EKIGKLKSSLMYTK
-254 LKEINIENNFIE
+254 LKEINTENNFIE
-266 SQINKIASFLNN
+266 SQINKIASLLNN

-289 MEEIENFEYNI
+289 MEEIENFQYNI
-300 NVQNQIMEELENK
+300 NVQNQILEELENK
-313 KKMLNQEELILKN
+313 KKMLIQEELMMKN
-326 NIKNIGTDVEQ
+326 NIKNIGTDAEQ
-337 IKKQME
+337 MKKQVQ
-343 KNTKELDALRQR
+343 KNTKELDSLRQR

-363 VINSKI
+363 VINSKV
-369 IIRDEISSQTLAN
+369 IIRDEMSHQTLSHF
-382 YYNSK
+382 YYTK
-387 INRLK
+387 INQLK

-401 LNHDEMLKSKIK
+401 LNHDEILKSQIK
-413 EQKTNMI
+413 EQKNKVI
-420 ESLKQIKNSNDYLPS
+420 ESLKHAKNNSNIPTDLSILKTYLENQIK
-435 KLSVLKINIDNQIR
+435 
-449 EEQKSQINNETIE
+449 EEQNSQVNNATIE
-462 EPKNVLDEEKIE
+462 EPKGILDEEKIE

-479 YAKGRNYEKKLE
+479 YAKGRNYEKQLE
-491 IKYKEIFE
+491 NKYKEIFE
-499 KFKELY
+499 KFKTVYEA
-505 NIYKEQ
+505 YKEQ
-511 NKTQGTNDEK
+511 NKTQKEK
-521 NQDENNTNNNGEN
+521 NQEENNDN
-534 QNEIEFGID
+534 QSEIEFGID

>member
-1 MKKIDL
+1 MKKKDL
-7 NINKNY
+7 NIKQNY
-13 FTKKVNTFTSK
+13 FTKKANTFKSTR
-24 KLIQNPKKI
+24 LIQKPKKI
-33 LKKKRIGAQ
+33 LRKKGIEGQ
-42 TNYTSLYLN
+42 TSYSSLYLN
-51 QSSPYYNL
+51 QTSPYYNM
-59 TKNPFLIKKD
+59 TKNPFIIQKD
-69 YSNQELQ
+69 YLNQELQ
-76 TDKTCSSIKA
+76 TDKICSTLKA
-86 SYSKVNFYRSK
+86 SHNKTNFYKTK
-97 MRSARPKS
+97 MRSVRPLS
-105 SSIKKLPILYNNNN
+105 SSIKKLPVLNNNNNN
-119 SSMNYNPSS
+119 SSMNFYPNS

-142 NQLNKMIKY
+142 NQLIKMIKY
-151 LNQQLNQLKKE
+151 LNLQLNQLKKE
-162 NEEKDIQLN
+162 NEEKDVLLN
-171 YEEKELKN
+171 HEEKELKS
-179 LIYSN
+179 LIYNN
-184 DSTEEEKDLYNIMVD
+184 DLTEEEKDLYNIMVD
-199 NNTNINKIEESKTLA
+199 SPNEVNNLEESKSMA
-214 NNASYNLIFKIKK
+214 NNASYNLIFKIKR
-227 EINNFNAKIMEEN
+227 EINNIKAKIMEED
-240 EKIEKLKSSFIYTK
+240 EKIGKLKSSLMYTK
-254 LKEINIENNFIE
+254 LKEINTENNFIE
-266 SQINKIASFLNN
+266 SQINKIASLLNN

-289 MEEIENFEYNI
+289 MEEIENFQYNI
-300 NVQNQIMEELENK
+300 NVQNQILEELENK
-313 KKMLNQEELILKN
+313 KKMLIQEELMMKN
-326 NIKNIGTDVEQ
+326 NIKNIGTDAEQ
-337 IKKQME
+337 MKKQVQ
-343 KNTKELDALRQR
+343 KNTKELDSLRQR

-363 VINSKI
+363 VINSKV
-369 IIRDEISSQTLAN
+369 IIRDEMSHQTLSHF
-382 YYNSK
+382 YYTK
-387 INRLK
+387 INQLK

-401 LNHDEMLKSKIK
+401 LNHDEILKSQIK
-413 EQKTNMI
+413 EQKNKVI
-420 ESLKQIKNSNDYLPS
+420 ESLKHARNNNNIPTDLSILKTNLENQIK
-435 KLSVLKINIDNQIR
+435 
-449 EEQKSQINNETIE
+449 EEQKSQVNNATIE
-462 EPKNVLDEEKIE
+462 EPKGILDEEKIE

-479 YAKGRNYEKKLE
+479 YAKGRNYEKQLE
-491 IKYKEIFE
+491 NKYKEIFE
-499 KFKELY
+499 KFKTVYEA
-505 NIYKEQ
+505 YKEQ
-511 NKTQGTNDEK
+511 NKTQKEK
-521 NQDENNTNNNGEN
+521 NQEENNDN
-534 QNEIEFGID
+534 QSEIEFGID

-587 ESYSKIINPFVEYV
+587 ESYLKIINPFVEYV

-707 KDEKNEGNYDVY
+707 KDEKNESNYDVY

>member
-1 MKKIDL
+1 MKKNDL
-7 NINKNY
+7 NIKQNY
-13 FTKKVNTFTSK
+13 FTKKANTFKSTR
-24 KLIQNPKKI
+24 LIQKPKKI
-33 LKKKRIGAQ
+33 LRKKGIEGQ
-42 TNYTSLYLN
+42 TSYSSLYLN
-51 QSSPYYNL
+51 QTSPYYNM
-59 TKNPFLIKKD
+59 TKNPFIIQKD
-69 YSNQELQ
+69 YLNQELQ
-76 TDKTCSSIKA
+76 TDKICSTLKA
-86 SYSKVNFYRSK
+86 SHNKTNFYKTK
-97 MRSARPKS
+97 MRSVRPLS
-105 SSIKKLPILYNNNN
+105 SSIKKLPVLNNNNN
-119 SSMNYNPSS
+119 SSMNFYPNS

-142 NQLNKMIKY
+142 NQLIKMIKY
-151 LNQQLNQLKKE
+151 LNLQLNQLKKE
-162 NEEKDIQLN
+162 NEEKDVLLN
-171 YEEKELKN
+171 HEEKELKS
-179 LIYSN
+179 LIYNN
-184 DSTEEEKDLYNIMVD
+184 DLTEEEKDLYNIMVD
-199 NNTNINKIEESKTLA
+199 SPNEVNNLEESKSMA
-214 NNASYNLIFKIKK
+214 NNASYNLIFKIKR
-227 EINNFNAKIMEEN
+227 EINNIKAKIMEED
-240 EKIEKLKSSFIYTK
+240 EKIGKLKSSLMYTK
-254 LKEINIENNFIE
+254 LKEINTENNFIE
-266 SQINKIASFLNN
+266 SQINKIASLLNN

-289 MEEIENFEYNI
+289 MEEIENFQYNI
-300 NVQNQIMEELENK
+300 NVQNQILEELENK
-313 KKMLNQEELILKN
+313 KKMLIQEELMMKN
-326 NIKNIGTDVEQ
+326 NIKNIGTDAEQ
-337 IKKQME
+337 MKKQVQ
-343 KNTKELDALRQR
+343 KNTKELDSLRQR

-363 VINSKI
+363 VINSKV
-369 IIRDEISSQTLAN
+369 IIRDEMSHQTLSHF
-382 YYNSK
+382 YYTK
-387 INRLK
+387 INQLK

-401 LNHDEMLKSKIK
+401 LNHDEILKSQIK
-413 EQKTNMI
+413 EQKNKVI
-420 ESLKQIKNSNDYLPS
+420 ESLKHARNNNNIPTDLSILKTNLENQIK
-435 KLSVLKINIDNQIR
+435 
-449 EEQKSQINNETIE
+449 EEQKSQVNNATIE
-462 EPKNVLDEEKIE
+462 EPKGILDEEKIE

-479 YAKGRNYEKKLE
+479 YAKGRNYEKQLE
-491 IKYKEIFE
+491 NKYKEIFE
-499 KFKELY
+499 KFKTVYEA
-505 NIYKEQ
+505 IKEQ
-511 NKTQGTNDEK
+511 NKTQKEK
-521 NQDENNTNNNGEN
+521 NQEENNDN
-534 QNEIEFGID
+534 QSEIEFGID

-616 NLVVEKFANI
+616 NLVVEKFTNI

>member
-1 MKKIDL
+1 MKKNDL
-7 NINKNY
+7 NIKQNY
-13 FTKKVNTFTSK
+13 FTKKANTFKSTR
-24 KLIQNPKKI
+24 LIQKPKKI
-33 LKKKRIGAQ
+33 LRKKGIEGQ
-42 TNYTSLYLN
+42 TSYSSLYLN
-51 QSSPYYNL
+51 QTSPYYNM
-59 TKNPFLIKKD
+59 TKNPFIIQKD
-69 YSNQELQ
+69 YLNQELQ
-76 TDKTCSSIKA
+76 TDKICSTLKA
-86 SYSKVNFYRSK
+86 SHNKTNFYKTK
-97 MRSARPKS
+97 MRSVRPLS
-105 SSIKKLPILYNNNN
+105 SSIKKLPVLNNNNNN
-119 SSMNYNPSS
+119 SSMNFYPNS

-142 NQLNKMIKY
+142 NQLIKMIKY
-151 LNQQLNQLKKE
+151 LNLQLNQLKKE
-162 NEEKDIQLN
+162 NEEKDVLLN
-171 YEEKELKN
+171 HEEKELKS
-179 LIYSN
+179 LIYNN
-184 DSTEEEKDLYNIMVD
+184 DLTEEEKDLYNIMVD
-199 NNTNINKIEESKTLA
+199 SPNEVNNLEESKSMA
-214 NNASYNLIFKIKK
+214 NNASYNLIFKIKR
-227 EINNFNAKIMEEN
+227 EINNIKAKIMEED
-240 EKIEKLKSSFIYTK
+240 EKIGKLKSSLMYTK
-254 LKEINIENNFIE
+254 LKEINTENNFIE
-266 SQINKIASFLNN
+266 SQINKIASLLNN

-289 MEEIENFEYNI
+289 MEEIENFQYNI
-300 NVQNQIMEELENK
+300 NVQNQILEELENK
-313 KKMLNQEELILKN
+313 KKMLIQEELMMKN
-326 NIKNIGTDVEQ
+326 NIKNIGTDAEQ
-337 IKKQME
+337 MKKQVQ
-343 KNTKELDALRQR
+343 KNTKELDSLRQR

-363 VINSKI
+363 VINSKV
-369 IIRDEISSQTLAN
+369 IIRDEMSHQTLSHF
-382 YYNSK
+382 YYTK
-387 INRLK
+387 INQLK

-401 LNHDEMLKSKIK
+401 LNHDEILKSQIK
-413 EQKTNMI
+413 EQKNKVI
-420 ESLKQIKNSNDYLPS
+420 ESLKHARNNNNIPTDLSILKTNLENQIK
-435 KLSVLKINIDNQIR
+435 
-449 EEQKSQINNETIE
+449 EEQKSQVNNATIE
-462 EPKNVLDEEKIE
+462 EPKGILDEEKIE

-479 YAKGRNYEKKLE
+479 YAKGRNYEKQLE
-491 IKYKEIFE
+491 NKYKEIFE
-499 KFKELY
+499 KFKTVYEA
-505 NIYKEQ
+505 YKEQ
-511 NKTQGTNDEK
+511 NKTQKEK
-521 NQDENNTNNNGEN
+521 NQEENNDN
-534 QNEIEFGID
+534 QSEIEFGID

-616 NLVVEKFANI
+616 NLVVEKFSNI

>member
-1 MKKIDL
+1 MKKNDL
-7 NINKNY
+7 NIKQNY
-13 FTKKVNTFTSK
+13 FTKKANTFKSTR
-24 KLIQNPKKI
+24 LIQKPKKI
-33 LKKKRIGAQ
+33 LRKKGIEGQ
-42 TNYTSLYLN
+42 TSYSSLYLN
-51 QSSPYYNL
+51 QTSPYYNM
-59 TKNPFLIKKD
+59 TKNPFIIQKD
-69 YSNQELQ
+69 YLNQELQ
-76 TDKTCSSIKA
+76 TDKICSTLKA
-86 SYSKVNFYRSK
+86 SHNKTNFYKTK
-97 MRSARPKS
+97 MRSVRPLS
-105 SSIKKLPILYNNNN
+105 SSIKKLPVLNNNNN
-119 SSMNYNPSS
+119 SSMNFYPNS

-142 NQLNKMIKY
+142 NQLIKMIKY
-151 LNQQLNQLKKE
+151 LNLQLNQLKKE
-162 NEEKDIQLN
+162 NEEKDVLLN
-171 YEEKELKN
+171 HEEKELKS
-179 LIYSN
+179 LIYNN
-184 DSTEEEKDLYNIMVD
+184 DLTEEEKDLYNIMVD
-199 NNTNINKIEESKTLA
+199 SPNEVNNLEESKSMA
-214 NNASYNLIFKIKK
+214 NNASYNLIFKIKR
-227 EINNFNAKIMEEN
+227 EINNIKAKIMEED
-240 EKIEKLKSSFIYTK
+240 EKIGKLKSSLMYTK
-254 LKEINIENNFIE
+254 LKEINTENNFIE
-266 SQINKIASFLNN
+266 SQINKIASLLNN

-289 MEEIENFEYNI
+289 MEEIENFQYNI
-300 NVQNQIMEELENK
+300 NVQNQILEELENK
-313 KKMLNQEELILKN
+313 KKMLIQEELMMKN
-326 NIKNIGTDVEQ
+326 NIKNIGTDAEQ
-337 IKKQME
+337 MKKQVQ
-343 KNTKELDALRQR
+343 KNTKELDSLRQR

-363 VINSKI
+363 VINSKV
-369 IIRDEISSQTLAN
+369 IIRDEMSHQTLSHF
-382 YYNSK
+382 YYTK
-387 INRLK
+387 INQLK

-401 LNHDEMLKSKIK
+401 LNHDEILKSQIK
-413 EQKTNMI
+413 EQKNKVI
-420 ESLKQIKNSNDYLPS
+420 ESLKHAKNNSNIPTDLSILKTNLENQIK
-435 KLSVLKINIDNQIR
+435 
-449 EEQKSQINNETIE
+449 EEQKSQVNNVTIE
-462 EPKNVLDEEKIE
+462 EPKGILDEEKIE

-479 YAKGRNYEKKLE
+479 YAKGRNYEKQLE
-491 IKYKEIFE
+491 NKYKEIFE
-499 KFKELY
+499 KFKTVYEA
-505 NIYKEQ
+505 YKEQ
-511 NKTQGTNDEK
+511 NKTQKEK
-521 NQDENNTNNNGEN
+521 NQEENNDN
-534 QNEIEFGID
+534 QSEIEFGID

>member
-1 MKKIDL
+1 MKKNDL
-7 NINKNY
+7 NIKQNY
-13 FTKKVNTFTSK
+13 FTKKANTFKSTR
-24 KLIQNPKKI
+24 LIQKPKKI
-33 LKKKRIGAQ
+33 LRKKGIEGQ
-42 TNYTSLYLN
+42 TSYSSLYLN
-51 QSSPYYNL
+51 QTSPYYNK
-59 TKNPFLIKKD
+59 TKNPFIIQKD
-69 YSNQELQ
+69 YLNQELQ
-76 TDKTCSSIKA
+76 TDKICSTLKA
-86 SYSKVNFYRSK
+86 SHNKTNFYKTK
-97 MRSARPKS
+97 MRSVRPLS
-105 SSIKKLPILYNNNN
+105 SSIKKLPVLNNNNNN
-119 SSMNYNPSS
+119 SSMNFYPNS

-142 NQLNKMIKY
+142 NQLIKMIKY
-151 LNQQLNQLKKE
+151 LNLQLNQLKKE
-162 NEEKDIQLN
+162 NEEKDVLLN
-171 YEEKELKN
+171 HEEKELKS
-179 LIYSN
+179 LIYNN
-184 DSTEEEKDLYNIMVD
+184 DLTEEEKDLYNIMVD
-199 NNTNINKIEESKTLA
+199 SPNEVNNLEESKSMA
-214 NNASYNLIFKIKK
+214 NNASYNLIFKIKR
-227 EINNFNAKIMEEN
+227 EINNIKAKIMEED
-240 EKIEKLKSSFIYTK
+240 EKIGKLKSSLMYTK
-254 LKEINIENNFIE
+254 LKEINTENNFIE
-266 SQINKIASFLNN
+266 SQINKIASLLNN

-289 MEEIENFEYNI
+289 MEEIENFQYNI
-300 NVQNQIMEELENK
+300 NVQNQILEELENK
-313 KKMLNQEELILKN
+313 KKMLIQEELMMKN
-326 NIKNIGTDVEQ
+326 NIKNIGTDAEQ
-337 IKKQME
+337 MKKQVQ
-343 KNTKELDALRQR
+343 KNTKELDSLRQR

-363 VINSKI
+363 VINSKV
-369 IIRDEISSQTLAN
+369 IIRDEMSHQTLSHF
-382 YYNSK
+382 YYTK
-387 INRLK
+387 INQLK

-401 LNHDEMLKSKIK
+401 LNHDEILKSQIK
-413 EQKTNMI
+413 EQKNKVI
-420 ESLKQIKNSNDYLPS
+420 ESLKHARNNNNIPTDLSILKTNIENQIK
-435 KLSVLKINIDNQIR
+435 
-449 EEQKSQINNETIE
+449 EEQKSQVNNVTIE
-462 EPKNVLDEEKIE
+462 EPKGILDEEKIE
-474 KLKKI
+474 RLKKI
-479 YAKGRNYEKKLE
+479 YAKGRNYEKQLE
-491 IKYKEIFE
+491 NKYKEIFE
-499 KFKELY
+499 KFKTVYEA
-505 NIYKEQ
+505 YKEQ
-511 NKTQGTNDEK
+511 NKTQKEK
-521 NQDENNTNNNGEN
+521 NQEENNDN
-534 QNEIEFGID
+534 QSEIEFGID

-616 NLVVEKFANI
+616 NLVVEKFSNI

-698 AINSYIENI
+698 AINSYIENT

>member
-1 MKKIDL
+1 MKKNDL
-7 NINKNY
+7 NIKQNY
-13 FTKKVNTFTSK
+13 FTKKANTFKSTR
-24 KLIQNPKKI
+24 LIQKPKKI
-33 LKKKRIGAQ
+33 LRKKGIEGQ
-42 TNYTSLYLN
+42 TSYSSLYLN
-51 QSSPYYNL
+51 QTSPYYNM
-59 TKNPFLIKKD
+59 TKNPFIIQKD
-69 YSNQELQ
+69 YLNQELQ
-76 TDKTCSSIKA
+76 TDKICSTLKA
-86 SYSKVNFYRSK
+86 SHNKTNFYKTK
-97 MRSARPKS
+97 MRSVRPLS
-105 SSIKKLPILYNNNN
+105 SSIKKLPVLNNNNNN
-119 SSMNYNPSS
+119 SSMNFYPNS

-142 NQLNKMIKY
+142 NQLIKMIKY
-151 LNQQLNQLKKE
+151 LNLQLNQLKKE
-162 NEEKDIQLN
+162 NEEKDVLLN
-171 YEEKELKN
+171 HEEKELKS
-179 LIYSN
+179 LIYNN
-184 DSTEEEKDLYNIMVD
+184 DLTEEEKDLYNIMVD
-199 NNTNINKIEESKTLA
+199 SPNEVNNLEESKSMA
-214 NNASYNLIFKIKK
+214 NNASYNLIFKIKR
-227 EINNFNAKIMEEN
+227 EINNIKAKIMEED
-240 EKIEKLKSSFIYTK
+240 EKIGKLKSSLMYTK
-254 LKEINIENNFIE
+254 LKEINTENNFIE

-289 MEEIENFEYNI
+289 MEEIENFQYNI
-300 NVQNQIMEELENK
+300 NVQNQILEELENK
-313 KKMLNQEELILKN
+313 KKMLIQEELMMKN
-326 NIKNIGTDVEQ
+326 NIKNIGTDAEQ
-337 IKKQME
+337 MKKQVQ
-343 KNTKELDALRQR
+343 KNTKELDSLRQR

-363 VINSKI
+363 VINSKV
-369 IIRDEISSQTLAN
+369 IIRDEMSHQTLSHF
-382 YYNSK
+382 YYTK
-387 INRLK
+387 INQLK

-401 LNHDEMLKSKIK
+401 LNHDEILKSQIK
-413 EQKTNMI
+413 EQKNKVI
-420 ESLKQIKNSNDYLPS
+420 ESLKHARNNNNIPTDLSILKTNLENQIK
-435 KLSVLKINIDNQIR
+435 
-449 EEQKSQINNETIE
+449 EEQKSQVNNVTIE
-462 EPKNVLDEEKIE
+462 EPKGILDEEKIE

-479 YAKGRNYEKKLE
+479 YAKGRNYEKQLE
-491 IKYKEIFE
+491 NKYKEIFE
-499 KFKELY
+499 KFKTVYEA
-505 NIYKEQ
+505 YKEQ
-511 NKTQGTNDEK
+511 NKTQKEK
-521 NQDENNTNNNGEN
+521 NQEENNDN
-534 QNEIEFGID
+534 QSEIEFGID

-616 NLVVEKFANI
+616 NLVVEKFTNI

>member
-1 MKKIDL
+1 MKKNDL
-7 NINKNY
+7 NIKQNY
-13 FTKKVNTFTSK
+13 FTKKTNTFQSK
-24 KLIQNPKKI
+24 RLIQKPKKI
-33 LKKKRIGAQ
+33 LRKKGIEGQ
-42 TNYTSLYLN
+42 TNYSSLYLN
-51 QSSPYYNL
+51 QTSPYYNV
-59 TKNPFLIKKD
+59 TKNPFIIQKD
-69 YSNQELQ
+69 YINQELQ
-76 TDKTCSSIKA
+76 TDKTCSTIKA
-86 SYSKVNFYRSK
+86 GHSKMNYYRAK
-97 MRSARPKS
+97 MRSVRPLS
-105 SSIKKLPILYNNNN
+105 SSIKKLPVLYNNN
-119 SSMNYNPSS
+119 SSMNFYPNS

-142 NQLNKMIKY
+142 NQLIKMIKY
-151 LNQQLNQLKKE
+151 LSQQLNQLKKE
-162 NEEKDIQLN
+162 NEEKDFLLN
-171 YEEKELKN
+171 HEEKKLKS

-184 DSTEEEKDLYNIMVD
+184 DLTEEEKDLYNIMVD
-199 NNTNINKIEESKTLA
+199 PPSDINRAEESKSMA
-214 NNASYNLIFKIKK
+214 NNASYNLIFKIKR
-227 EINNFNAKIMEEN
+227 EINNINSKIMEED
-240 EKIEKLKSSFIYTK
+240 EKIGKLKSSLIYTK
-254 LKEINIENNFIE
+254 LKEINTENNFIE
-266 SQINKIASFLNN
+266 SQINKIASLLNN
-278 SLNIKEVNDIK
+278 SLNVKEVNDIK

-300 NVQNQIMEELENK
+300 NVQNQILEELENK
-313 KKMLNQEELILKN
+313 KKMLIQEELMMKN
-326 NIKNIGTDVEQ
+326 NIKNIGTDAEQ
-337 IKKQME
+337 MKKQVQ
-343 KNTKELDALRQR
+343 KNTKELDSLRQK

-363 VINSKI
+363 VINSKV
-369 IIRDEISSQTLAN
+369 IIRDEMSHQTLSH
-382 YYNSK
+382 YYYTK
-387 INRLK
+387 INQLK

-401 LNHDEMLKSKIK
+401 LNHDEIIKSQIK
-413 EQKTNMI
+413 EQKLKVI
-420 ESLKQIKNSNDYLPS
+420 ESLKYAKNNTNLPSDLSILKTNIENQIKED
-435 KLSVLKINIDNQIR
+435 
-449 EEQKSQINNETIE
+449 QKTHVNNETIE
-462 EPKNVLDEEKIE
+462 EPKGILDEEKIE

-479 YAKGRNYEKKLE
+479 YAKGRTYEKQLE
-491 IKYKEIFE
+491 KKYKEIFE
-499 KFKELY
+499 KFKTVYEA
-505 NIYKEQ
+505 YKEQ
-511 NKTQGTNDEK
+511 NNTLKEK
-521 NQDENNTNNNGEN
+521 NQEENNDN
-534 QNEIEFGID
+534 QSEIEFGID

-555 NPELDLKFN
+555 NPESDLKFN

-579 ESQGIVGQ
+579 ESQSIVGQ
-587 ESYSKIINPFVEYV
+587 ESYTKIINPFVEFV

-616 NLVVEKFANI
+616 NLVVEKFTNI
-626 ILDTINNN
+626 ILDTINSN
-634 NKYNHTLTK
+634 NKYNYTLTK

-680 YLKNIK
+680 YLKNLK
-686 NVYTKEIKDILN
+686 NVYSKEIKEILN
-698 AINSYIENI
+698 AINSYIENT
-707 KDEKNEGNYDVY
+707 KDEKKEIKYDTY

-753 KNAKLDYLKYSKLND
+753 KNAKLDYLQYSKLNE
-768 LIPLSDDSKELQ
+768 LIPLSDDSKEMQ

-799 QENFDNILNKN
+799 QENFENILNKN
-810 KDNNIENY
+810 KDNKIENFNIE
-818 NIDESSKKENN
+818 ESSKKENK

-865 NVSFKDF
+865 NISFKDF

-878 VTNVEGK
+878 EMNMEGK

-917 YSLQNDLRLINIKSF
+917 YSLQNDLRLINIKNF

>member
-1 MKKIDL
+1 MKKNDL
-7 NINKNY
+7 NIKQNY
-13 FTKKVNTFTSK
+13 FTKKANTFKSTR
-24 KLIQNPKKI
+24 LIQKPKKI
-33 LKKKRIGAQ
+33 LRKKGIEGQ
-42 TNYTSLYLN
+42 TSYSSLYLN
-51 QSSPYYNL
+51 QTSPYYNM
-59 TKNPFLIKKD
+59 TKNPFIIQKD
-69 YSNQELQ
+69 YLNQELQ
-76 TDKTCSSIKA
+76 TDKICSTLKA
-86 SYSKVNFYRSK
+86 SHNKTNFYKTK
-97 MRSARPKS
+97 MRSVRPLS
-105 SSIKKLPILYNNNN
+105 SSIKKLPVLNNNNN
-119 SSMNYNPSS
+119 SSMNFYPNS

-142 NQLNKMIKY
+142 NQLIKMIKY
-151 LNQQLNQLKKE
+151 LNLQLNQLKKE
-162 NEEKDIQLN
+162 NEEKDVLLN
-171 YEEKELKN
+171 HEEKELKS
-179 LIYSN
+179 LIYNN
-184 DSTEEEKDLYNIMVD
+184 DLTEEEKDLYNIMVD
-199 NNTNINKIEESKTLA
+199 SPNEVNNLEESKSMA
-214 NNASYNLIFKIKK
+214 NNASYNLIFKIKR
-227 EINNFNAKIMEEN
+227 EINNIKAKIMEED
-240 EKIEKLKSSFIYTK
+240 EKIGKLKSSLMYTK
-254 LKEINIENNFIE
+254 LKEINTENNFIE
-266 SQINKIASFLNN
+266 SQINKIASLLNN

-289 MEEIENFEYNI
+289 MEEIENYQYNI
-300 NVQNQIMEELENK
+300 NVQNQILEELENK
-313 KKMLNQEELILKN
+313 KKMLIQEELMMKN
-326 NIKNIGTDVEQ
+326 NIKNIGTDAEQ
-337 IKKQME
+337 MKKQVQ
-343 KNTKELDALRQR
+343 KNKKELDSLRQR

-363 VINSKI
+363 VINSKV
-369 IIRDEISSQTLAN
+369 IIRDEMSHQTLSHF
-382 YYNSK
+382 YYTK
-387 INRLK
+387 INQLK

-401 LNHDEMLKSKIK
+401 LNHDEILKSQIK
-413 EQKTNMI
+413 EQKNKVI
-420 ESLKQIKNSNDYLPS
+420 ESLKHARNNSNIPTDLSILKTNLENQIK
-435 KLSVLKINIDNQIR
+435 
-449 EEQKSQINNETIE
+449 EEQKSQVNNVTIE
-462 EPKNVLDEEKIE
+462 EPKGILDEEKIE

-479 YAKGRNYEKKLE
+479 YAKGRNYEKQLE
-491 IKYKEIFE
+491 NKYKEIFE
-499 KFKELY
+499 KFKTVYEA
-505 NIYKEQ
+505 YKEQ
-511 NKTQGTNDEK
+511 NKTQKEK
-521 NQDENNTNNNGEN
+521 NQEENNDN
-534 QNEIEFGID
+534 QSEIEFGID

>member
-1 MKKIDL
+1 MKKNDL
-7 NINKNY
+7 NIKQNY
-13 FTKKVNTFTSK
+13 FTKKANTFKSTR
-24 KLIQNPKKI
+24 LIQKPKKI
-33 LKKKRIGAQ
+33 LRKKGIEGQ
-42 TNYTSLYLN
+42 TSYSSLYLN
-51 QSSPYYNL
+51 QTSPYYNM
-59 TKNPFLIKKD
+59 TKNPFIIQKD
-69 YSNQELQ
+69 YLNQELQ
-76 TDKTCSSIKA
+76 TDKICSTLKA
-86 SYSKVNFYRSK
+86 SHNKTNFYKIK
-97 MRSARPKS
+97 MRSVRPLS
-105 SSIKKLPILYNNNN
+105 SSIKKLPVLNNNNN
-119 SSMNYNPSS
+119 SSMNFYPNS

-142 NQLNKMIKY
+142 NQLIKMIKY
-151 LNQQLNQLKKE
+151 LNLQLNQLKKE
-162 NEEKDIQLN
+162 NEEKDVLLN
-171 YEEKELKN
+171 HEEKELKS
-179 LIYSN
+179 LIYNN
-184 DSTEEEKDLYNIMVD
+184 DLTEEEKDLYNIMVD
-199 NNTNINKIEESKTLA
+199 SPNEVNNLEESKSMA
-214 NNASYNLIFKIKK
+214 NNASYNLIFKIKR
-227 EINNFNAKIMEEN
+227 EINNIKAKIMEED
-240 EKIEKLKSSFIYTK
+240 EKIGKLKSSLMYTK
-254 LKEINIENNFIE
+254 LKEINTENNFIE

-289 MEEIENFEYNI
+289 MEEIENFQYNI
-300 NVQNQIMEELENK
+300 NVQNQILEELENK
-313 KKMLNQEELILKN
+313 KKMLIQEELMMKN
-326 NIKNIGTDVEQ
+326 NIKNIGTDAEQ
-337 IKKQME
+337 MKKQVQ
-343 KNTKELDALRQR
+343 KNTKELDSLRQR

-363 VINSKI
+363 VINSKV
-369 IIRDEISSQTLAN
+369 IIRDEMSHQTLSHF
-382 YYNSK
+382 YYTK
-387 INRLK
+387 INQLK

-401 LNHDEMLKSKIK
+401 LNHDEILKSQIK
-413 EQKTNMI
+413 EQKNKVI
-420 ESLKQIKNSNDYLPS
+420 ESLKHARNNNNIPTDLSILKTNLENQIK
-435 KLSVLKINIDNQIR
+435 
-449 EEQKSQINNETIE
+449 EEQKSQVNNVTIE
-462 EPKNVLDEEKIE
+462 EPKGILDEEKIE

-479 YAKGRNYEKKLE
+479 YAKGRNYEKQLE
-491 IKYKEIFE
+491 NKYKEIFE
-499 KFKELY
+499 KFKTVYEA
-505 NIYKEQ
+505 YKEQ
-511 NKTQGTNDEK
+511 NKTQKEK
-521 NQDENNTNNNGEN
+521 NQEENNDN
-534 QNEIEFGID
+534 QSEIEFGID

-616 NLVVEKFANI
+616 NLVVEKFTNI

>member
-1 MKKIDL
+1 MKKNDL
-7 NINKNY
+7 NIKQNY
-13 FTKKVNTFTSK
+13 FTKKANTFKSTR
-24 KLIQNPKKI
+24 LIQKPKKI
-33 LKKKRIGAQ
+33 LRKKGIEGQ
-42 TNYTSLYLN
+42 TSYSSLYLN
-51 QSSPYYNL
+51 QTSPYYNM
-59 TKNPFLIKKD
+59 TKNPFIIQKD
-69 YSNQELQ
+69 YLNQELQ
-76 TDKTCSSIKA
+76 TDKICSTLKA
-86 SYSKVNFYRSK
+86 SHNKTNFYKTK
-97 MRSARPKS
+97 MRSVRPLS
-105 SSIKKLPILYNNNN
+105 SSIKKLPVLNNNNNN
-119 SSMNYNPSS
+119 SSMNFYPNS

-142 NQLNKMIKY
+142 NQLIKMIKY
-151 LNQQLNQLKKE
+151 LNLQLNQLKKE
-162 NEEKDIQLN
+162 NEEKDVLLN
-171 YEEKELKN
+171 HEEKELKS
-179 LIYSN
+179 LIYNN
-184 DSTEEEKDLYNIMVD
+184 DLTEEEKDLYNIMVD
-199 NNTNINKIEESKTLA
+199 SPNEVNNLEESKSMA
-214 NNASYNLIFKIKK
+214 NNASYNLIFKIKR
-227 EINNFNAKIMEEN
+227 EINNIKAKIMEED
-240 EKIEKLKSSFIYTK
+240 EKIGKLKSSLMYTK
-254 LKEINIENNFIE
+254 LKEINTENNFIE
-266 SQINKIASFLNN
+266 NQINKIASLLNN

-289 MEEIENFEYNI
+289 MEEIENFQYNI
-300 NVQNQIMEELENK
+300 NVQNQILEELENK
-313 KKMLNQEELILKN
+313 KKMLIQEELMMKN
-326 NIKNIGTDVEQ
+326 NIKNIGTDAEQ
-337 IKKQME
+337 MKKQVQ
-343 KNTKELDALRQR
+343 KNTKELDSLRQR

-363 VINSKI
+363 VINSKV
-369 IIRDEISSQTLAN
+369 IIRDEMSHQTLSHF
-382 YYNSK
+382 YYTK
-387 INRLK
+387 INQLK

-401 LNHDEMLKSKIK
+401 LNHDEILKSQIK
-413 EQKTNMI
+413 EQKNKVI
-420 ESLKQIKNSNDYLPS
+420 ESLKHAKNNSNIPTDLSILKTNLENQIK
-435 KLSVLKINIDNQIR
+435 
-449 EEQKSQINNETIE
+449 EEQKSQVNNATIE
-462 EPKNVLDEEKIE
+462 EPKGILDEEKIE

-479 YAKGRNYEKKLE
+479 YAKGRNYEKQLE
-491 IKYKEIFE
+491 NKYKEIFE
-499 KFKELY
+499 KFKTVYEA
-505 NIYKEQ
+505 YKEQ
-511 NKTQGTNDEK
+511 NKTQKEK
-521 NQDENNTNNNGEN
+521 NQEENNDN
-534 QNEIEFGID
+534 QSEIEFGID

-616 NLVVEKFANI
+616 NLVVEKFTNI

-698 AINSYIENI
+698 AINSYIENT

>member
-1 MKKIDL
+1 MKKNDL
-7 NINKNY
+7 NIKQNY
-13 FTKKVNTFTSK
+13 FTKKANTFKSTR
-24 KLIQNPKKI
+24 LIQKPKKI
-33 LKKKRIGAQ
+33 LRKKGIEGQ
-42 TNYTSLYLN
+42 TSYSSLYLN
-51 QSSPYYNL
+51 QTSPYYNM
-59 TKNPFLIKKD
+59 TKNPFIIQKD
-69 YSNQELQ
+69 YLNQELQ
-76 TDKTCSSIKA
+76 TDKICSTLKA
-86 SYSKVNFYRSK
+86 SHNKTNFYKTK
-97 MRSARPKS
+97 MRSVRPLS
-105 SSIKKLPILYNNNN
+105 SSIKKLPVLNNNNN
-119 SSMNYNPSS
+119 SSMNFYPNS

-142 NQLNKMIKY
+142 NQLIKMIKY
-151 LNQQLNQLKKE
+151 LNLQLNQLKKE
-162 NEEKDIQLN
+162 NEEKDVLLN
-171 YEEKELKN
+171 HEEKELKS
-179 LIYSN
+179 LIYNN
-184 DSTEEEKDLYNIMVD
+184 DLTEEEKDLYNIMVD
-199 NNTNINKIEESKTLA
+199 SPNEVNNLEESKSMA
-214 NNASYNLIFKIKK
+214 NNASYNLIFKIKR
-227 EINNFNAKIMEEN
+227 EINNIKAKIMEED
-240 EKIEKLKSSFIYTK
+240 EKIGKLKSSLMYTK
-254 LKEINIENNFIE
+254 LKEINTENNFIE
-266 SQINKIASFLNN
+266 SQINKIASLLNN

-289 MEEIENFEYNI
+289 MEEIENFQYNI
-300 NVQNQIMEELENK
+300 NVQNQILEELENK
-313 KKMLNQEELILKN
+313 KKMLIQEELMMKN
-326 NIKNIGTDVEQ
+326 NIKNIGTDAEQ
-337 IKKQME
+337 MKKQVQ
-343 KNTKELDALRQR
+343 KNTKELDSLRQR

-363 VINSKI
+363 VINSKV
-369 IIRDEISSQTLAN
+369 IIRDEMSHQTLSHF
-382 YYNSK
+382 YYTK
-387 INRLK
+387 INQLK

-401 LNHDEMLKSKIK
+401 LNHDEILKSQIK
-413 EQKTNMI
+413 EQKNKVI
-420 ESLKQIKNSNDYLPS
+420 ESLKHARNNNNIPTDLSILKTNLENQIK
-435 KLSVLKINIDNQIR
+435 
-449 EEQKSQINNETIE
+449 EEQKSQVNNATIE
-462 EPKNVLDEEKIE
+462 EPKGILDEEKIE

-479 YAKGRNYEKKLE
+479 YAKGRNYEKQLE
-491 IKYKEIFE
+491 NKYKEIFE
-499 KFKELY
+499 KFKTVYEA
-505 NIYKEQ
+505 YKEQ
-511 NKTQGTNDEK
+511 NKTQKEK
-521 NQDENNTNNNGEN
+521 NQEENNDN
-534 QNEIEFGID
+534 QSEIEFGID

-616 NLVVEKFANI
+616 NLVVEKFTNI

>member
-1 MKKIDL
+1 MKKNDL
-7 NINKNY
+7 NIKQNY
-13 FTKKVNTFTSK
+13 FTKKANTFKSTR
-24 KLIQNPKKI
+24 LIQKPKKI
-33 LKKKRIGAQ
+33 LRKKGIEGQ
-42 TNYTSLYLN
+42 TSYSSLYLN
-51 QSSPYYNL
+51 QTSPYYNM
-59 TKNPFLIKKD
+59 TKNPFIIQKD
-69 YSNQELQ
+69 YLNQELQ
-76 TDKTCSSIKA
+76 TDKICSTLKA
-86 SYSKVNFYRSK
+86 SHNKTNFYKTK
-97 MRSARPKS
+97 MRSVRPLS
-105 SSIKKLPILYNNNN
+105 SSIKKLPVLNNNNNN
-119 SSMNYNPSS
+119 SSMNFYPNS

-142 NQLNKMIKY
+142 NQLIKMIKY
-151 LNQQLNQLKKE
+151 LNLQLNQLKKE
-162 NEEKDIQLN
+162 NEEKDVLLN
-171 YEEKELKN
+171 HEEKELKS
-179 LIYSN
+179 LIYNN
-184 DSTEEEKDLYNIMVD
+184 DLTEEEKDLYNIMVD
-199 NNTNINKIEESKTLA
+199 SPNEVNNLEESKSMA
-214 NNASYNLIFKIKK
+214 NNASYNLIFKIKR
-227 EINNFNAKIMEEN
+227 EINNIKAKIMEED
-240 EKIEKLKSSFIYTK
+240 EKIGKLKSSLMYTK
-254 LKEINIENNFIE
+254 LKEINTENNFIE
-266 SQINKIASFLNN
+266 SQINKIASLLNN

-289 MEEIENFEYNI
+289 MEEIENFQYNI
-300 NVQNQIMEELENK
+300 NVQNQILEELENK
-313 KKMLNQEELILKN
+313 KKMLIQEELMMKN
-326 NIKNIGTDVEQ
+326 NIKNIGTDAEQ
-337 IKKQME
+337 MKKQVQ
-343 KNTKELDALRQR
+343 KNTKELDSLRQR

-363 VINSKI
+363 VINSKV
-369 IIRDEISSQTLAN
+369 IIRDEMSHQTLSHF
-382 YYNSK
+382 YYTK
-387 INRLK
+387 INQLK

-401 LNHDEMLKSKIK
+401 LNHDEILKSQIK
-413 EQKTNMI
+413 EQKNKVI
-420 ESLKQIKNSNDYLPS
+420 ESLKHTKNNSNIPTDLSILKTNIENQIK
-435 KLSVLKINIDNQIR
+435 
-449 EEQKSQINNETIE
+449 EEQKSQVNNVTIE
-462 EPKNVLDEEKIE
+462 EPKGILDEEKIE

-479 YAKGRNYEKKLE
+479 YAKGRNYEKQLE
-491 IKYKEIFE
+491 NKYKEIFE
-499 KFKELY
+499 KFKTVYEA
-505 NIYKEQ
+505 YKEQ
-511 NKTQGTNDEK
+511 NKTQKEK
-521 NQDENNTNNNGEN
+521 NQEENNDN
-534 QNEIEFGID
+534 QSEIEFGID

-707 KDEKNEGNYDVY
+707 KDEKNESNYDVY

>member
-1 MKKIDL
+1 MKKNDL
-7 NINKNY
+7 NIKQNY
-13 FTKKVNTFTSK
+13 FTKKANTFKSTR
-24 KLIQNPKKI
+24 LIQKPKKI
-33 LKKKRIGAQ
+33 LRKKGIEGQ
-42 TNYTSLYLN
+42 TSYSSLYLN
-51 QSSPYYNL
+51 QTSPYYNM
-59 TKNPFLIKKD
+59 TKNPFIIQKD
-69 YSNQELQ
+69 YLNQELQ
-76 TDKTCSSIKA
+76 TDKICSTLKA
-86 SYSKVNFYRSK
+86 SHNKTNFYKTK
-97 MRSARPKS
+97 MRSVRPLS
-105 SSIKKLPILYNNNN
+105 SSIKKLPALNNNNN
-119 SSMNYNPSS
+119 SSMNFYPNS

-142 NQLNKMIKY
+142 NQLIKMIKY
-151 LNQQLNQLKKE
+151 LNLQLNQLKKE
-162 NEEKDIQLN
+162 NEEKDVLLN
-171 YEEKELKN
+171 HEEKELKS
-179 LIYSN
+179 LIYNN
-184 DSTEEEKDLYNIMVD
+184 DLTEEEKDLYNIMVD
-199 NNTNINKIEESKTLA
+199 SPNEVNNLEESKSMA
-214 NNASYNLIFKIKK
+214 NNASYNLIFKIKR
-227 EINNFNAKIMEEN
+227 EINNIKAKIMEED
-240 EKIEKLKSSFIYTK
+240 EKIGKLKSSLMYTK
-254 LKEINIENNFIE
+254 LKEINTENNFIE

-289 MEEIENFEYNI
+289 MEEIENFQYNI
-300 NVQNQIMEELENK
+300 NVQNQILEELENK
-313 KKMLNQEELILKN
+313 KKMLIQEELMMKN
-326 NIKNIGTDVEQ
+326 NIKNIGTDAEQ
-337 IKKQME
+337 MKKQVQ
-343 KNTKELDALRQR
+343 KNTKELDSLRQR

-363 VINSKI
+363 VINSKV
-369 IIRDEISSQTLAN
+369 IIRDEMSHQTLSHF
-382 YYNSK
+382 YYTK
-387 INRLK
+387 INQLK

-401 LNHDEMLKSKIK
+401 LNHDEILKSQIK
-413 EQKTNMI
+413 EQKNKVI
-420 ESLKQIKNSNDYLPS
+420 ESLKHAKNNSNIPTDLSILKTNLENQIK
-435 KLSVLKINIDNQIR
+435 
-449 EEQKSQINNETIE
+449 EEQKSQVNNVTIE
-462 EPKNVLDEEKIE
+462 EPKGILDEEKIE

-479 YAKGRNYEKKLE
+479 YAKGRNYEKQLE
-491 IKYKEIFE
+491 NKYKEIFE
-499 KFKELY
+499 KFKTVYEA
-505 NIYKEQ
+505 YKEQ
-511 NKTQGTNDEK
+511 NKTQKEK
-521 NQDENNTNNNGEN
+521 NQEENNDN
-534 QNEIEFGID
+534 QSEIEFGID

>member
-1 MKKIDL
+1 MKKNDL
-7 NINKNY
+7 NIKQNY
-13 FTKKVNTFTSK
+13 FTKKANTFKSTR
-24 KLIQNPKKI
+24 LIQKPKKI
-33 LKKKRIGAQ
+33 LRKKGIEGQ
-42 TNYTSLYLN
+42 TSYSSLYLN
-51 QSSPYYNL
+51 QTSPYYNM
-59 TKNPFLIKKD
+59 TKNPFIIQKD
-69 YSNQELQ
+69 YLNQELQ
-76 TDKTCSSIKA
+76 TDKICSTLKA
-86 SYSKVNFYRSK
+86 SHNKTNFYKTK
-97 MRSARPKS
+97 MRSVRPLS
-105 SSIKKLPILYNNNN
+105 SSIKKLPVLNNNNNNN
-119 SSMNYNPSS
+119 SSMNFYPNS

-142 NQLNKMIKY
+142 NQLIKMIKY
-151 LNQQLNQLKKE
+151 LNLQLNQLKKE
-162 NEEKDIQLN
+162 NEEKDVLLN
-171 YEEKELKN
+171 HEEKELKS
-179 LIYSN
+179 LIYNN
-184 DSTEEEKDLYNIMVD
+184 DLTEEEKDLYNIMVD
-199 NNTNINKIEESKTLA
+199 SPNEVNNLEESKSMA
-214 NNASYNLIFKIKK
+214 NNASYNLIFKIKR
-227 EINNFNAKIMEEN
+227 EINNIKAKIMEED
-240 EKIEKLKSSFIYTK
+240 EKIGKLKSSLMYTK
-254 LKEINIENNFIE
+254 LKEINTENNFIE
-266 SQINKIASFLNN
+266 SQINKIASLLNN

-289 MEEIENFEYNI
+289 MEEIENFQYNI
-300 NVQNQIMEELENK
+300 NVQNQILEELENK
-313 KKMLNQEELILKN
+313 KKMLIQEELMMKN
-326 NIKNIGTDVEQ
+326 NIKNIGTDAEQ
-337 IKKQME
+337 MKKQVQ
-343 KNTKELDALRQR
+343 KNTKELDSLRQR

-363 VINSKI
+363 VINSKV
-369 IIRDEISSQTLAN
+369 IIRDEMSHQTLSHF
-382 YYNSK
+382 YYTK
-387 INRLK
+387 INQLK

-401 LNHDEMLKSKIK
+401 LNHDEILKSQIK
-413 EQKTNMI
+413 EQKNKVI
-420 ESLKQIKNSNDYLPS
+420 ESLKHARNNNNIPTDLSILKTNLENQIK
-435 KLSVLKINIDNQIR
+435 
-449 EEQKSQINNETIE
+449 EEQKSQVNNATIE
-462 EPKNVLDEEKIE
+462 EPKGILDEEKIE

-479 YAKGRNYEKKLE
+479 YAKGRNYEKQLE
-491 IKYKEIFE
+491 NKYKEIFE
-499 KFKELY
+499 KFKTVYEA
-505 NIYKEQ
+505 YKEQ
-511 NKTQGTNDEK
+511 NKTQKEK
-521 NQDENNTNNNGEN
+521 NQEENNDN
-534 QNEIEFGID
+534 QSEIEFGID

-616 NLVVEKFANI
+616 NLVVEKFTNI

>member
-1 MKKIDL
+1 MKKNDL
-7 NINKNY
+7 NIKQNY
-13 FTKKVNTFTSK
+13 FTKKANTFKSTR
-24 KLIQNPKKI
+24 LIQKPKKI
-33 LKKKRIGAQ
+33 LRKKGIEGQ
-42 TNYTSLYLN
+42 TSYSSLYLN
-51 QSSPYYNL
+51 QTSPYYNK
-59 TKNPFLIKKD
+59 TKNPFIIQKD
-69 YSNQELQ
+69 YLNQELQ
-76 TDKTCSSIKA
+76 TDKICSTLKA
-86 SYSKVNFYRSK
+86 SHNKTNFYKTK
-97 MRSARPKS
+97 MRSVRPLS
-105 SSIKKLPILYNNNN
+105 SSIKKLPVLNNNNN
-119 SSMNYNPSS
+119 SSMNFYPNS

-142 NQLNKMIKY
+142 NQLIKMIKY
-151 LNQQLNQLKKE
+151 LNLQLNQLKKE
-162 NEEKDIQLN
+162 NEEKDVLLN
-171 YEEKELKN
+171 HEEKELKS
-179 LIYSN
+179 LIYNN
-184 DSTEEEKDLYNIMVD
+184 DLTEEEKDLYNIMVD
-199 NNTNINKIEESKTLA
+199 SPNEVNNLEESKSMA
-214 NNASYNLIFKIKK
+214 NNASYNLIFKIKR
-227 EINNFNAKIMEEN
+227 EINNIKAKIMEED
-240 EKIEKLKSSFIYTK
+240 EKIGKLKSSLMYTK
-254 LKEINIENNFIE
+254 LKEINTENNFIE
-266 SQINKIASFLNN
+266 SQINKIASLLNN

-289 MEEIENFEYNI
+289 MEEIENFQYNI
-300 NVQNQIMEELENK
+300 NVQNQILEELENK
-313 KKMLNQEELILKN
+313 KKMLIQEELMMKN
-326 NIKNIGTDVEQ
+326 NIKNIGTDAEQ
-337 IKKQME
+337 MKKQVQ
-343 KNTKELDALRQR
+343 KNTKELDSLRQR

-363 VINSKI
+363 VINSKV
-369 IIRDEISSQTLAN
+369 IIRDEMSHQTLSHF
-382 YYNSK
+382 YYTK
-387 INRLK
+387 INQLK

-401 LNHDEMLKSKIK
+401 LNHDEILKSQIK
-413 EQKTNMI
+413 EQKNKVI
-420 ESLKQIKNSNDYLPS
+420 ESLKHARNNNNIPTDLSILKTNLENQIK
-435 KLSVLKINIDNQIR
+435 
-449 EEQKSQINNETIE
+449 EEQKSQVNNVTIE
-462 EPKNVLDEEKIE
+462 EPKGILDEEKIE

-479 YAKGRNYEKKLE
+479 YAKGRNYEKQLE
-491 IKYKEIFE
+491 NKYKEIFE
-499 KFKELY
+499 KFKTVYEA
-505 NIYKEQ
+505 YKEQ
-511 NKTQGTNDEK
+511 NKTQKEK
-521 NQDENNTNNNGEN
+521 NQEENNDN
-534 QNEIEFGID
+534 QSEIEFGID

-616 NLVVEKFANI
+616 NLVVEKFTNI

-698 AINSYIENI
+698 AINSYIENT

>member
-1 MKKIDL
+1 MKKNDL
-7 NINKNY
+7 NIKQNY
-13 FTKKVNTFTSK
+13 FTKKANTFKSTR
-24 KLIQNPKKI
+24 LIQKPKKI
-33 LKKKRIGAQ
+33 LRKKGIEGQ
-42 TNYTSLYLN
+42 TSYSSLYLN
-51 QSSPYYNL
+51 QTSPYYNM
-59 TKNPFLIKKD
+59 TKNPFIIQKD
-69 YSNQELQ
+69 YLNQELQ
-76 TDKTCSSIKA
+76 TDKICSTLKA
-86 SYSKVNFYRSK
+86 SHNKTNFYKTK
-97 MRSARPKS
+97 MRSVRPLS
-105 SSIKKLPILYNNNN
+105 SSIKKLPVLNNNNN
-119 SSMNYNPSS
+119 SSMNFYPNS

-142 NQLNKMIKY
+142 NQLIKMIKY
-151 LNQQLNQLKKE
+151 LNLQLNQLKKE
-162 NEEKDIQLN
+162 NEEKDVLLN
-171 YEEKELKN
+171 HEEKELKS
-179 LIYSN
+179 LIYNN
-184 DSTEEEKDLYNIMVD
+184 DLTEEEKDLYNIMVD
-199 NNTNINKIEESKTLA
+199 SPNEVNNLEESKSMA
-214 NNASYNLIFKIKK
+214 NNASYNLIFKIKR
-227 EINNFNAKIMEEN
+227 EINNIKAKIMEED
-240 EKIEKLKSSFIYTK
+240 EKIGKLKSSLMYTK
-254 LKEINIENNFIE
+254 LKEINTENNFIE
-266 SQINKIASFLNN
+266 SQINKIASLLNN

-289 MEEIENFEYNI
+289 MEEIENFQYNI
-300 NVQNQIMEELENK
+300 NVQNQILEELENK
-313 KKMLNQEELILKN
+313 KKMLIQEELMMKN
-326 NIKNIGTDVEQ
+326 NIKNIGTDAEQ
-337 IKKQME
+337 MKKQVQ
-343 KNTKELDALRQR
+343 KNTKELDSLRQR

-363 VINSKI
+363 VINSKV
-369 IIRDEISSQTLAN
+369 IIRDEMSHQTLSHF
-382 YYNSK
+382 YYTK
-387 INRLK
+387 INQLK

-401 LNHDEMLKSKIK
+401 LNHDEILKSQIK
-413 EQKTNMI
+413 EQKNKVI
-420 ESLKQIKNSNDYLPS
+420 ESLKHARNNSNIPTDLSILKTNLENQIK
-435 KLSVLKINIDNQIR
+435 
-449 EEQKSQINNETIE
+449 EEQKSQVNNVTIE
-462 EPKNVLDEEKIE
+462 EPKGILDEEKIE

-479 YAKGRNYEKKLE
+479 YAKGRNYEKQLE
-491 IKYKEIFE
+491 NKYKEIFE
-499 KFKELY
+499 KFKTVYEA
-505 NIYKEQ
+505 YKEQ
-511 NKTQGTNDEK
+511 NKTQKEK
-521 NQDENNTNNNGEN
+521 NQEENNDN
-534 QNEIEFGID
+534 QSEIEFGID

>member
-1 MKKIDL
+1 MKKNDL
-7 NINKNY
+7 NIKQNY
-13 FTKKVNTFTSK
+13 FTKKANTFKSTR
-24 KLIQNPKKI
+24 LIQKPKKI
-33 LKKKRIGAQ
+33 LRKKGIEGQ
-42 TNYTSLYLN
+42 TSYSSLYLN
-51 QSSPYYNL
+51 QTSPYYNM
-59 TKNPFLIKKD
+59 TKNPFIIQKD
-69 YSNQELQ
+69 YLNQELQ
-76 TDKTCSSIKA
+76 TDKICSTLKA
-86 SYSKVNFYRSK
+86 SHNKTNFYKTK
-97 MRSARPKS
+97 MRSVRPLS
-105 SSIKKLPILYNNNN
+105 SSIKKLPVLNNNNNNN
-119 SSMNYNPSS
+119 SSMNFYPNS

-142 NQLNKMIKY
+142 NQLIKMIKY
-151 LNQQLNQLKKE
+151 LNLQLNQLKKE
-162 NEEKDIQLN
+162 NEEKDVLLN
-171 YEEKELKN
+171 HEEKELKS
-179 LIYSN
+179 LIYNN
-184 DSTEEEKDLYNIMVD
+184 DLTEEEKDLYNIMVD
-199 NNTNINKIEESKTLA
+199 SPNEVNNLEESKSMA
-214 NNASYNLIFKIKK
+214 NNASYNLIFKIKR
-227 EINNFNAKIMEEN
+227 EINNIKAKIMEED
-240 EKIEKLKSSFIYTK
+240 EKIGKLKSSLMYTK
-254 LKEINIENNFIE
+254 LKEINTENNFIE
-266 SQINKIASFLNN
+266 SQINKIASLLNN

-289 MEEIENFEYNI
+289 MEEIENFQYNI
-300 NVQNQIMEELENK
+300 NVQNQILEELENK
-313 KKMLNQEELILKN
+313 KKMLIQEELMMKN
-326 NIKNIGTDVEQ
+326 NIKNIGTDAEQ
-337 IKKQME
+337 MKKQVQ
-343 KNTKELDALRQR
+343 KNTKELDSLRQR

-363 VINSKI
+363 VINSKV
-369 IIRDEISSQTLAN
+369 IIRDEMSHQTLSHF
-382 YYNSK
+382 YYTK
-387 INRLK
+387 INQLK

-401 LNHDEMLKSKIK
+401 LNHDEILKSQIK
-413 EQKTNMI
+413 EQKNKVI
-420 ESLKQIKNSNDYLPS
+420 ESLKHAKNNSNIPTDLSILKTNLETQIK
-435 KLSVLKINIDNQIR
+435 
-449 EEQKSQINNETIE
+449 EEQKSQVNNVTIE
-462 EPKNVLDEEKIE
+462 EPKGILDEEKIE

-479 YAKGRNYEKKLE
+479 YAKGRNYEKQLE
-491 IKYKEIFE
+491 NKYKEIFE
-499 KFKELY
+499 KFKTVYEA
-505 NIYKEQ
+505 YKEQ
-511 NKTQGTNDEK
+511 NKTQKEK
-521 NQDENNTNNNGEN
+521 NQEENNDN
-534 QNEIEFGID
+534 QSEIEFGID

>member
-1 MKKIDL
+1 MKKNDL
-7 NINKNY
+7 NIKQNY
-13 FTKKVNTFTSK
+13 FTKKANTFKSTR
-24 KLIQNPKKI
+24 LIQKPKKI
-33 LKKKRIGAQ
+33 LRKKGIEGQ
-42 TNYTSLYLN
+42 TSYSSLYLN
-51 QSSPYYNL
+51 QTSPYYNM
-59 TKNPFLIKKD
+59 TKNPFIIQKD
-69 YSNQELQ
+69 YLNQELQ
-76 TDKTCSSIKA
+76 TDKICSTLKA
-86 SYSKVNFYRSK
+86 SHNKTNFYKTK
-97 MRSARPKS
+97 MRSVRPLS
-105 SSIKKLPILYNNNN
+105 SSIKKLPVLNNNNN
-119 SSMNYNPSS
+119 SSMNFYPNS

-142 NQLNKMIKY
+142 NQLIKMIKY
-151 LNQQLNQLKKE
+151 LNLQLNQLKKE
-162 NEEKDIQLN
+162 NEEKDVLLN
-171 YEEKELKN
+171 HEEKELKS
-179 LIYSN
+179 LIYNN
-184 DSTEEEKDLYNIMVD
+184 DLTEEEKDLYNIMVD
-199 NNTNINKIEESKTLA
+199 SPNEVNNLEESKSMA
-214 NNASYNLIFKIKK
+214 NNASYNLIFKIKR
-227 EINNFNAKIMEEN
+227 EINNIKAKIMEED
-240 EKIEKLKSSFIYTK
+240 EKIGKLKSSLMYTK
-254 LKEINIENNFIE
+254 LKEINTENNFIE
-266 SQINKIASFLNN
+266 SQINKIASLLNN

-289 MEEIENFEYNI
+289 MEEIENFQYNI
-300 NVQNQIMEELENK
+300 NVQNQILEELENK
-313 KKMLNQEELILKN
+313 KKMLIQEELMMKN
-326 NIKNIGTDVEQ
+326 NIKNIGTDAEQ
-337 IKKQME
+337 MKKQVQ
-343 KNTKELDALRQR
+343 KNTKELDSLRQR

-363 VINSKI
+363 VINSKV
-369 IIRDEISSQTLAN
+369 IIRDEMSHQTLSHF
-382 YYNSK
+382 YYTK
-387 INRLK
+387 INQLK

-401 LNHDEMLKSKIK
+401 LNHDEILKSQIK
-413 EQKTNMI
+413 EQKNKVI
-420 ESLKQIKNSNDYLPS
+420 ESLKHARNNNNIPTDLSILKTNLENQIK
-435 KLSVLKINIDNQIR
+435 
-449 EEQKSQINNETIE
+449 EEQKSQVNNATIE
-462 EPKNVLDEEKIE
+462 EPKGILDEEKIE

-479 YAKGRNYEKKLE
+479 YAKGRNYEKQLE
-491 IKYKEIFE
+491 NKYKEIFE
-499 KFKELY
+499 KFKTVYEA
-505 NIYKEQ
+505 YKEQ
-511 NKTQGTNDEK
+511 NKTQKEK
-521 NQDENNTNNNGEN
+521 NQEENNDN
-534 QNEIEFGID
+534 QSEIEFGID

>member
-1 MKKIDL
+1 MKKNDL
-7 NINKNY
+7 NIKQNY
-13 FTKKVNTFTSK
+13 FTKKTNTFQSK
-24 KLIQNPKKI
+24 RLIQKPKKI
-33 LKKKRIGAQ
+33 LRKKGIEGK
-42 TNYTSLYLN
+42 TNYSSLYLN
-51 QSSPYYNL
+51 QTSPYYNV
-59 TKNPFLIKKD
+59 TKNPFIIQKD
-69 YSNQELQ
+69 YINQELQ
-76 TDKTCSSIKA
+76 TDKTCSTIKA
-86 SYSKVNFYRSK
+86 GHSKMNYYRAK
-97 MRSARPKS
+97 MRSVRPLS
-105 SSIKKLPILYNNNN
+105 SSIKKLPALYNNN
-119 SSMNYNPSS
+119 SSMNFYPNS

-142 NQLNKMIKY
+142 NQLIKMIKY
-151 LNQQLNQLKKE
+151 LSQQLNQLKKE
-162 NEEKDIQLN
+162 NEEKDFLLN
-171 YEEKELKN
+171 HEEKELKS

-184 DSTEEEKDLYNIMVD
+184 DLTEEEKDLYNIMVD
-199 NNTNINKIEESKTLA
+199 SPSEINRAEESKSMA
-214 NNASYNLIFKIKK
+214 NNASYNLIFKIKR
-227 EINNFNAKIMEEN
+227 EINNINSKIMEED
-240 EKIEKLKSSFIYTK
+240 EKIGKLKSSLIYTK
-254 LKEINIENNFIE
+254 LKEINTENNFIE
-266 SQINKIASFLNN
+266 SQINKIASLLNN
-278 SLNIKEVNDIK
+278 SLNVKEVNDIK

-300 NVQNQIMEELENK
+300 NVQNQILEELENK
-313 KKMLNQEELILKN
+313 KKMLIQEELMMKN
-326 NIKNIGTDVEQ
+326 NIKNIGTDAEQ
-337 IKKQME
+337 MKKQVQ
-343 KNTKELDALRQR
+343 KNTKELDSLRQK

-363 VINSKI
+363 VINSKV
-369 IIRDEISSQTLAN
+369 IIRDEMSHQTLSH
-382 YYNSK
+382 YYYTK
-387 INRLK
+387 INQLK

-401 LNHDEMLKSKIK
+401 LNHDEIIKSQIK
-413 EQKTNMI
+413 EQKLKVI
-420 ESLKQIKNSNDYLPS
+420 ESLKYAKNNTNLPSDLSILKTNIEDQIKED
-435 KLSVLKINIDNQIR
+435 
-449 EEQKSQINNETIE
+449 QKTHVNNETIE
-462 EPKNVLDEEKIE
+462 EPKGILDEEKIE

-479 YAKGRNYEKKLE
+479 YAKGRTYEKQLE
-491 IKYKEIFE
+491 KKYKEIFE
-499 KFKELY
+499 KFKTVYEA
-505 NIYKEQ
+505 YKEQ
-511 NKTQGTNDEK
+511 NNTLKEK
-521 NQDENNTNNNGEN
+521 NQEENNDN
-534 QNEIEFGID
+534 QSEIEFGID

-555 NPELDLKFN
+555 NPESDLKFN

-579 ESQGIVGQ
+579 ESQSIVGQ
-587 ESYSKIINPFVEYV
+587 ESYTKIINPFVEFV

-616 NLVVEKFANI
+616 NLVVEKFTNI
-626 ILDTINNN
+626 ILDTINSN
-634 NKYNHTLTK
+634 NKYNYTLTK

-680 YLKNIK
+680 YLKNLK
-686 NVYTKEIKDILN
+686 NVYSKEIKEILN
-698 AINSYIENI
+698 AINSYIENT
-707 KDEKNEGNYDVY
+707 KDEKKEIKYDTY

-753 KNAKLDYLKYSKLND
+753 KNAKLDYLQYSKLNE
-768 LIPLSDDSKELQ
+768 LIPLSDDSKEMQ

-799 QENFDNILNKN
+799 QENFENILNKN
-810 KDNNIENY
+810 KDNKIENFNIE
-818 NIDESSKKENN
+818 ESSKKENN

-865 NVSFKDF
+865 NISFKDF

-878 VTNVEGK
+878 EMNMEGK

-917 YSLQNDLRLINIKSF
+917 YSLQNDLRLINIKNF

>member
-1 MKKIDL
+1 MKKNDL
-7 NINKNY
+7 NIKQNY
-13 FTKKVNTFTSK
+13 FTKKANTFKSTR
-24 KLIQNPKKI
+24 LIQKPKKI
-33 LKKKRIGAQ
+33 LRKKGIEGQ
-42 TNYTSLYLN
+42 TSYSSLYLN
-51 QSSPYYNL
+51 QTSPYYNK
-59 TKNPFLIKKD
+59 TKNPFIIQKD
-69 YSNQELQ
+69 YLNQELQ
-76 TDKTCSSIKA
+76 TDKICSTLKA
-86 SYSKVNFYRSK
+86 SHNKTNFYKTK
-97 MRSARPKS
+97 MRSVRPLS
-105 SSIKKLPILYNNNN
+105 SSIKKLPVLNNNNNN
-119 SSMNYNPSS
+119 SSMNFYPNS

-142 NQLNKMIKY
+142 NQLIKMIKY
-151 LNQQLNQLKKE
+151 LNLQLNQLKKE
-162 NEEKDIQLN
+162 NEEKDVLLN
-171 YEEKELKN
+171 HEEKELKS
-179 LIYSN
+179 LIYNN
-184 DSTEEEKDLYNIMVD
+184 DLTEEEKDLYNIMVD
-199 NNTNINKIEESKTLA
+199 SPNEVNNLEESKSMA
-214 NNASYNLIFKIKK
+214 NNASYNLIFKIKR
-227 EINNFNAKIMEEN
+227 EINNIKAKIMEED
-240 EKIEKLKSSFIYTK
+240 EKIGKLKSSLMYTK
-254 LKEINIENNFIE
+254 LKEINTENNFIE

-289 MEEIENFEYNI
+289 MEEIENFQYNI
-300 NVQNQIMEELENK
+300 NVQNQILEELENK
-313 KKMLNQEELILKN
+313 KKMLIQEELMMKN
-326 NIKNIGTDVEQ
+326 NIKNIGTDAEQ
-337 IKKQME
+337 MKKQVQ
-343 KNTKELDALRQR
+343 KNTKELDSLRQR

-363 VINSKI
+363 VINSKV
-369 IIRDEISSQTLAN
+369 IIRDEMSHQTLSHF
-382 YYNSK
+382 YYTK
-387 INRLK
+387 INQLK

-401 LNHDEMLKSKIK
+401 LNHDEILKSQIK
-413 EQKTNMI
+413 EQKNKVI
-420 ESLKQIKNSNDYLPS
+420 ESLKHAKNNSNIPTDLSILKTNLENQIK
-435 KLSVLKINIDNQIR
+435 
-449 EEQKSQINNETIE
+449 EEQKSQVNNVTIE
-462 EPKNVLDEEKIE
+462 EPKGILDEEKIE

-479 YAKGRNYEKKLE
+479 YAKGRNYEKQLE
-491 IKYKEIFE
+491 NKYKEIFE
-499 KFKELY
+499 KFKTVYEA
-505 NIYKEQ
+505 YKEQ
-511 NKTQGTNDEK
+511 NKTQKEK
-521 NQDENNTNNNGEN
+521 NQEENNDN
-534 QNEIEFGID
+534 QSEIEFGID

>member
-1 MKKIDL
+1 MKKKDL
-7 NINKNY
+7 NIKQNY
-13 FTKKVNTFTSK
+13 FTKKANTFKSTR
-24 KLIQNPKKI
+24 LIQKPKKI
-33 LKKKRIGAQ
+33 LRKKGIEGQ
-42 TNYTSLYLN
+42 TSYSSLYLN
-51 QSSPYYNL
+51 QTSPYYNM
-59 TKNPFLIKKD
+59 TKNPFIIQKD
-69 YSNQELQ
+69 YLNQELQ
-76 TDKTCSSIKA
+76 TDKICSTLKA
-86 SYSKVNFYRSK
+86 SHNKTNFYKTK
-97 MRSARPKS
+97 MRSVRPLS
-105 SSIKKLPILYNNNN
+105 SSIKKLPVLNNNNNN
-119 SSMNYNPSS
+119 SSMNFYPNS

-142 NQLNKMIKY
+142 NQLIKMIKY
-151 LNQQLNQLKKE
+151 LNLQLNQLKKE
-162 NEEKDIQLN
+162 NEEKDVLLN
-171 YEEKELKN
+171 HEEKELKS
-179 LIYSN
+179 LIYNN
-184 DSTEEEKDLYNIMVD
+184 DLTEEEKDLYNIMVD
-199 NNTNINKIEESKTLA
+199 SPNEVNNLEESKSMA
-214 NNASYNLIFKIKK
+214 NNASYNLIFKIKR
-227 EINNFNAKIMEEN
+227 EINNIKAKIMEED
-240 EKIEKLKSSFIYTK
+240 EKIGKLKSSLMYTK
-254 LKEINIENNFIE
+254 LKEINTENNFIE
-266 SQINKIASFLNN
+266 NQINKIASLLNN

-289 MEEIENFEYNI
+289 MEEIENFQYNI
-300 NVQNQIMEELENK
+300 NVQNQILEELENK
-313 KKMLNQEELILKN
+313 KKMLIQEELMMKN
-326 NIKNIGTDVEQ
+326 NIKNIGTDAEQ
-337 IKKQME
+337 MKKQVQ
-343 KNTKELDALRQR
+343 KNTKELDSLRQR

-363 VINSKI
+363 VINSKV
-369 IIRDEISSQTLAN
+369 IIRDEMSHQTLSHF
-382 YYNSK
+382 YYTK
-387 INRLK
+387 INQLK

-401 LNHDEMLKSKIK
+401 LNHDEILKSQIK
-413 EQKTNMI
+413 EQKNKVI
-420 ESLKQIKNSNDYLPS
+420 ESLKHAKNNSNIPTDLSILKTNLENQIK
-435 KLSVLKINIDNQIR
+435 
-449 EEQKSQINNETIE
+449 EEQKSQVNNVTIE
-462 EPKNVLDEEKIE
+462 EPKGILDEEKIE

-479 YAKGRNYEKKLE
+479 YAKGRNYEKQLE
-491 IKYKEIFE
+491 NKYKEIFE
-499 KFKELY
+499 KFKTVYEA
-505 NIYKEQ
+505 YKEQ
-511 NKTQGTNDEK
+511 NKTQKEK
-521 NQDENNTNNNGEN
+521 NQEENNDN
-534 QNEIEFGID
+534 QSEIEFGID

-707 KDEKNEGNYDVY
+707 KDEKNEGNYNVY

>member
-1 MKKIDL
+1 MKKNDL
-7 NINKNY
+7 NIKQNY
-13 FTKKVNTFTSK
+13 FTKKANTFKSTR
-24 KLIQNPKKI
+24 LIQKPKKI
-33 LKKKRIGAQ
+33 LRKKGIEGQ
-42 TNYTSLYLN
+42 TSYSSLYLN
-51 QSSPYYNL
+51 QTSPYYNM
-59 TKNPFLIKKD
+59 TKNPFIIQKD
-69 YSNQELQ
+69 YLNQELQ
-76 TDKTCSSIKA
+76 TDKICSTLKA
-86 SYSKVNFYRSK
+86 SHNKTNFYKTK
-97 MRSARPKS
+97 MRSVRPLS
-105 SSIKKLPILYNNNN
+105 SSIKKLPVLNNNNNN
-119 SSMNYNPSS
+119 SSMNFYPNS

-142 NQLNKMIKY
+142 NQLIKMIKY
-151 LNQQLNQLKKE
+151 LNLQLNQLKKE
-162 NEEKDIQLN
+162 NEEKDVLLN
-171 YEEKELKN
+171 HEEKELKS
-179 LIYSN
+179 LIYNN
-184 DSTEEEKDLYNIMVD
+184 DLTEEEKDLYNIMVD
-199 NNTNINKIEESKTLA
+199 SPNEVNNLEESKSMA
-214 NNASYNLIFKIKK
+214 NNASYNLIFKIKR
-227 EINNFNAKIMEEN
+227 EINNIKAKIMEED
-240 EKIEKLKSSFIYTK
+240 EKIGKLKSSLMYTK
-254 LKEINIENNFIE
+254 LKEINTENNFIE
-266 SQINKIASFLNN
+266 SQINKIASLLNN

-289 MEEIENFEYNI
+289 MEEIENFQYNI
-300 NVQNQIMEELENK
+300 NVQNQILEELENK
-313 KKMLNQEELILKN
+313 KKMLIQEELMMKN
-326 NIKNIGTDVEQ
+326 NIKNIGTDAEQ
-337 IKKQME
+337 MKKQVQ
-343 KNTKELDALRQR
+343 KNTKELDSLRQR

-363 VINSKI
+363 VINSKV
-369 IIRDEISSQTLAN
+369 IIRDEMSHQTLSHF
-382 YYNSK
+382 YYTK
-387 INRLK
+387 INQLK

-401 LNHDEMLKSKIK
+401 LNHDEILKSQIK
-413 EQKTNMI
+413 EQKNKVI
-420 ESLKQIKNSNDYLPS
+420 ESLKHARNNNNIPTDLSILKTNLENQIK
-435 KLSVLKINIDNQIR
+435 
-449 EEQKSQINNETIE
+449 EEQKSQVNNVTIE
-462 EPKNVLDEEKIE
+462 EPKGILDEEKIE

-479 YAKGRNYEKKLE
+479 YAKGRNYEKQLE
-491 IKYKEIFE
+491 NKYKEIFE
-499 KFKELY
+499 KFKTVYEA
-505 NIYKEQ
+505 YKEQ
-511 NKTQGTNDEK
+511 NKTQKEK
-521 NQDENNTNNNGEN
+521 NQEENNDN
-534 QNEIEFGID
+534 QSEIEFGID

>member
-1 MKKIDL
+1 MKKNDL
-7 NINKNY
+7 NIKQNY
-13 FTKKVNTFTSK
+13 FTKKANTFKSTR
-24 KLIQNPKKI
+24 LIQKPKKI
-33 LKKKRIGAQ
+33 LRKKGIEGQ
-42 TNYTSLYLN
+42 TSYSSLYLN
-51 QSSPYYNL
+51 QTSPYYNM
-59 TKNPFLIKKD
+59 TKNPFIIQKD
-69 YSNQELQ
+69 YLNQELQ
-76 TDKTCSSIKA
+76 TDKICSTLKA
-86 SYSKVNFYRSK
+86 SHNKTNFYKTK
-97 MRSARPKS
+97 MRSVRPLS
-105 SSIKKLPILYNNNN
+105 SSIKKLPVLNNNNNNN
-119 SSMNYNPSS
+119 SSMNFYPNS

-142 NQLNKMIKY
+142 NQLIKMIKY
-151 LNQQLNQLKKE
+151 LNLQLNQLKKE
-162 NEEKDIQLN
+162 NEEKDVLLN
-171 YEEKELKN
+171 HEEKELKS
-179 LIYSN
+179 LIYNN
-184 DSTEEEKDLYNIMVD
+184 DLTEEEKDLYNIMVD
-199 NNTNINKIEESKTLA
+199 SPNEVNNLEESKSMA
-214 NNASYNLIFKIKK
+214 NNASYNLIFKIKR
-227 EINNFNAKIMEEN
+227 EINNIKAKIMEED
-240 EKIEKLKSSFIYTK
+240 EKIGKLKSSLMYTK
-254 LKEINIENNFIE
+254 LKEINTENNFIE
-266 SQINKIASFLNN
+266 SQINKIASLLNN
-278 SLNIKEVNDIK
+278 SLNVKEVNDIK
-289 MEEIENFEYNI
+289 MEEIENFQYNI
-300 NVQNQIMEELENK
+300 NVQNQILEELENK
-313 KKMLNQEELILKN
+313 KKMLIQEELMMKN
-326 NIKNIGTDVEQ
+326 NIKNIGTDAEQ
-337 IKKQME
+337 MKKQVQ
-343 KNTKELDALRQR
+343 KNTKELDSLRQR

-363 VINSKI
+363 VINSKV
-369 IIRDEISSQTLAN
+369 IIRDEMSHQTLSHF
-382 YYNSK
+382 YYTK
-387 INRLK
+387 INQLK

-401 LNHDEMLKSKIK
+401 LNHDEILKSQIK
-413 EQKTNMI
+413 EQKNKVI
-420 ESLKQIKNSNDYLPS
+420 ESLKHAKNNSNIPTDLSILKTNLENQIK
-435 KLSVLKINIDNQIR
+435 
-449 EEQKSQINNETIE
+449 EEQKSQVNNATIE
-462 EPKNVLDEEKIE
+462 EPKGILDEEKIE

-479 YAKGRNYEKKLE
+479 YAKGRNYEKQLE
-491 IKYKEIFE
+491 NKYKEIFE
-499 KFKELY
+499 KFKTVYEA
-505 NIYKEQ
+505 YKEQ
-511 NKTQGTNDEK
+511 NKTQKEK
-521 NQDENNTNNNGEN
+521 NQEENNDN
-534 QNEIEFGID
+534 QSEIEFGID

-707 KDEKNEGNYDVY
+707 KDEKKEGNYNVY

>member
-1 MKKIDL
+1 MKKNDL
-7 NINKNY
+7 NIKQNY
-13 FTKKVNTFTSK
+13 FTKKANTFKSTR
-24 KLIQNPKKI
+24 LIQKPKKI
-33 LKKKRIGAQ
+33 LRKKGIEGQ
-42 TNYTSLYLN
+42 TSYSSLYLN
-51 QSSPYYNL
+51 QTSPYYNM
-59 TKNPFLIKKD
+59 TKNPFIIQKD
-69 YSNQELQ
+69 YLNQELQ
-76 TDKTCSSIKA
+76 TDKICSTLKA
-86 SYSKVNFYRSK
+86 SHNKTNFYKTK
-97 MRSARPKS
+97 MRSVRPLS
-105 SSIKKLPILYNNNN
+105 SSIKKLPVLNNNNNNN
-119 SSMNYNPSS
+119 SSMNFYPNS

-142 NQLNKMIKY
+142 NQLIKMIKY
-151 LNQQLNQLKKE
+151 LNLQLNQLKKE
-162 NEEKDIQLN
+162 NEEKDVLLN
-171 YEEKELKN
+171 HEEKELKS
-179 LIYSN
+179 LIYNN
-184 DSTEEEKDLYNIMVD
+184 DLTEEEKDLYNIMVD
-199 NNTNINKIEESKTLA
+199 SPNEVNNLEESKSMA
-214 NNASYNLIFKIKK
+214 NNASYNLIFKIKR
-227 EINNFNAKIMEEN
+227 EINNIKAKIMEED
-240 EKIEKLKSSFIYTK
+240 EKIGKLKSSLMYTK
-254 LKEINIENNFIE
+254 LKEINTENNFIE
-266 SQINKIASFLNN
+266 SQINKIASLLNN

-289 MEEIENFEYNI
+289 MEEIENFQYNI
-300 NVQNQIMEELENK
+300 NVQNQILEELENK
-313 KKMLNQEELILKN
+313 KKMLIQEELMMKN
-326 NIKNIGTDVEQ
+326 NIKNIGTDAEQ
-337 IKKQME
+337 MKKQVQ
-343 KNTKELDALRQR
+343 KNTKELDSLRQR

-363 VINSKI
+363 VINSKV
-369 IIRDEISSQTLAN
+369 IIRDEMSHQTLSHF
-382 YYNSK
+382 YYTK
-387 INRLK
+387 INQLK

-401 LNHDEMLKSKIK
+401 LNHDEILKSQIK
-413 EQKTNMI
+413 EQKNKVI
-420 ESLKQIKNSNDYLPS
+420 ESLKHARNNNNIPTDLSILKTNLENQIK
-435 KLSVLKINIDNQIR
+435 
-449 EEQKSQINNETIE
+449 EEQKSQVNNVTIE
-462 EPKNVLDEEKIE
+462 EPKGILDEEKIE

-479 YAKGRNYEKKLE
+479 YAKGRNYEKQLE
-491 IKYKEIFE
+491 NKYKEIFE
-499 KFKELY
+499 KFKTVYEA
-505 NIYKEQ
+505 YKEQ
-511 NKTQGTNDEK
+511 NKTQKEK
-521 NQDENNTNNNGEN
+521 NQEENNDN
-534 QNEIEFGID
+534 QSEIEFGID

-626 ILDTINNN
+626 ILNTINNN